1 MTGISVF
8 CMGKEIIMQSKTKKA
23 FRNVLA
29 FLTVLTMM
37 LGMLPT
43 TLLAANKDDSGTAG
57 KSGMHLSKTAHLEDD
72 GTYTINL
79 EAYATGTTTTTTTK
93 EAVPLDIVLVL
104 DQSGSMAYDMGSGYL
119 LDNKVGY
126 SYNDIKNSP
135 QPYYYL
141 DTDGNYYEVK
151 AASNGWSDN
160 RTYSLYYKKSLFK
173 YYYLNSTEVSTT
185 KPNSFKDATDVIW
198 NGQLYSYSKPKSR
211 LTALKAAVSNF
222 VNVVKEKAETDHVNH
237 RIAMVGFASR
247 PGENGNNTEI
257 LSVSGNNSD
266 NVGVEY
272 NSNSAEYENAIQ
284 NAFQDTSTPA
294 GNTMLNDAINALDAK
309 GATRADLGMTMAKSI
324 LDKNEFKTDSKRKQL
339 VIMFTDGSPT
349 DSNGFEDTVANATI
363 SVSKNLKTQGTTVY
377 TIGIFEGADPASTS
391 TKANKYMNYVSTN
404 YPLAENLNE
413 HKEGSNKG
421 YYLAASSADGLNEIF
436 ESISNTITTPSTTVA
451 LNENAVMKDI
461 LSDDFTLPEG
471 YNAKDK
477 ISIST
482 VFGSTADGND
492 IKWGTEKKSADI
504 KATTSDNTINVTGF
518 NYSQKYIAPEHDGE
532 KLVVTIKGVI
542 PKDSAATGEKV
553 YTNNEASGIYAK
565 GATEPAAEFPRP
577 QVVLTNK
584 AYVLDYAKPVTL
596 SPSDWKM
603 SSDNIAITGSIG
615 EKDAGYAPESGYGS
629 LKNLVYSPKTTNWDG
644 YDKFYAFGK
653 TTDDNTEKINGNKN
667 LWSRVSVLPANN
679 VYYEDDFE
687 TNEATETVGIEYTG
701 KWSTV
706 SSDTESANTESAN
719 TEIHG
724 GWKNAAL
731 ADDTKYSDGS
741 AHMADADD
749 KGETGKAATATFT
762 FSGTGV
768 DIYSHTN
775 VSSGRVSAIL
785 KSVNADGEKT
795 VVKALI
801 MDNKS
806 VGDYYQI
813 PTLSFGPLEYGKY
826 EVKLVVAAAGRKE
839 TTERRST
846 YYLDGIRV
854 YHPIKDKETDTVV
867 EDAYGMDMLNA
878 TFKEVRDILL
888 DTGTAEGNLA
898 KEAVVFLDRTTVDKN
913 TTSNRV
919 AEFRDYGPKNEV
931 YLAAGQKIA
940 FEVTNS
946 NVGYYVGLKAPKGN
960 TKVRVTNNTDATSL
974 IPINHSTDLYYK
986 ITPVTAGE
994 YKGCILI
1001 ENKGNNLLS
1010 ITKIYYNSTEGG
1022 IEGISD
1028 TVNTQSAASSTE
1040 TVNEVTTPAEAADAF
1055 DDGSQFT
1062 DASDGDMPEAENTD
1076 LFAAEAEEVPEAEE
1090 SVSVLE
1096 NPLVLKLVEYA
1107 NVFDTLSEVPYEDK
1121 TVEGT
1126 PDSGQDENTEVTE
1139 PDDGNVDITN
1149 PEPNEDQKPIDK
1161 IHSWLNKL
1169 FQGFNGWL

>member
-1 MTGISVF
+1 
-8 CMGKEIIMQSKTKKA
+8 MQSKTKKA

-43 TLLAANKDDSGTAG
+43 TLLAANTDDSVTAG
-57 KSGMHLSKTAHLEDD
+57 ESGMHLSKTAHLEDD

-79 EAYATGTTTTTTTK
+79 EAYATGKTTTTITK

-104 DQSGSMAYDMGSGYL
+104 DQSGSMSDDMGYTYTLEDKTS
-119 LDNKVGY
+119 Y
-126 SYNDIKNSP
+126 SYDDINSSAR
-135 QPYYYL
+135 YYL
-141 DTDGNYYEVK
+141 DTDGNYYKVQSEK
-151 AASNGWSDN
+151 NGIASW
-160 RTYSLYYKKSLFK
+160 RKYYLFYKKDGTS
-173 YYYLNSTEVSTT
+173 YYLNDDEVTT
-185 KPNSFKDATDVIW
+185 NKWECNYTGSGDTIW
-198 NGQLYSYSKPKSR
+198 ASQLYSRTITTKLS
-211 LTALKAAVSNF
+211 ALKDAVSNF
-222 VNVVKEKAETDHVNH
+222 VGVVKEKATTDKVNH
-237 RIAMVGFASR
+237 RIAMVGFASES
-247 PGENGNNTEI
+247 GYGDNTEI
-257 LSVSGNNSD
+257 LSVDGSNSGS
-266 NVGVEY
+266 VGVSY
-272 NSNSAEYENAIQ
+272 NSNEYADAKQ
-284 NAFQDTSTPA
+284 NAFQDTSTDA
-294 GNTMLNDAINALDAK
+294 GNTMLNNAINALDAN
-309 GATRADLGMTMAKSI
+309 GATRADLGMTMAKDI
-324 LDKNEFKTDSKRKQL
+324 LDANSLGDDSRRKQL
-339 VIMFTDGSPT
+339 VIMFTDGKPT
-349 DSNGFEDTVANATI
+349 SWDTFDENIANDAIGT
-363 SVSKNLKTQGTTVY
+363 SKGLKDQGTTVY
-377 TIGIFEGADPASTS
+377 TIGVFNGADPSSTS
-391 TKANKYMNYVSTN
+391 DVNKYMNYVSTN
-404 YPLAENLNE
+404 YPSAENLKTSGKGGN
-413 HKEGSNKG
+413 NG
-421 YYLAASSADGLNEIF
+421 YYLAATSADGLNKIF
-436 ESISNTITTPSTTVA
+436 TSISNTITTPSTTVA

-471 YNAKDK
+471 YNAGDK
-477 ISIST
+477 ITVSTVPGSTEDGNSIS
-482 VFGSTADGND
+482 
-492 IKWGTEKKSADI
+492 WGTESKSKDI
-504 KATTSDNTINVTGF
+504 KATIDDNTINVTGF
-518 NYSQKYIAPEHDGE
+518 DYSNEYIAPGHNGE

-553 YTNNEASGIYAK
+553 YTNNEASGIYAE
-565 GATEPAAEFPRP
+565 GAPEPAAKFPRP

-603 SSDNIAITGSIG
+603 SSDNMAITGSIG
-615 EKDAGYAPESGYGS
+615 EKGAGYAPEYGLLDNTS
-629 LKNLVYSPKTTNWDG
+629 LVYSPKTTNWDG

-653 TTDDNTEKINGNKN
+653 TTNNDIIKTNGNNDN

-775 VSSGRVSAIL
+775 VSAGRVSAIL

-826 EVKLVVAAAGRKE
+826 EVKLVVAAAGRKD
-839 TTERRST
+839 TTARRST

-854 YHPIKDKETDTVV
+854 YNPIKDKETDTVV
-867 EDAYGMDMLNA
+867 EDAYGTDMLNA

-888 DTGTAEGNLA
+888 DTGTEEGALA
-898 KEAVVFLDRTTVDKN
+898 NGAVVFLDRTTVDES

-919 AEFRDYGPKNEV
+919 AEFKDYGPKNEV

-940 FEVTNS
+940 FKVTNS
-946 NVGYYVGLKAPKGN
+946 NVGYYVGLKAPEGN
-960 TKVRVTNNTDATSL
+960 TTVSVTNNTDATSL

-1001 ENKGNNLLS
+1001 ENKGDNLLS

-1149 PEPNEDQKPIDK
+1149 PKPNEEQKPVDK
-1161 IHSWLNKL
+1161 IHSWLDKL

>member
-1 MTGISVF
+1 
-8 CMGKEIIMQSKTKKA
+8 MQSKTKKA

-43 TLLAANKDDSGTAG
+43 TLLAANTDDSVTAG
-57 KSGMHLSKTAHLEDD
+57 ESGMHLSKTAHLEDD

-79 EAYATGTTTTTTTK
+79 EAYATGKTTTTITK

-104 DQSGSMAYDMGSGYL
+104 DQSGSMSHDMGYTYTLEDKTS
-119 LDNKVGY
+119 Y
-126 SYNDIKNSP
+126 SYDDINSSAR
-135 QPYYYL
+135 YYL
-141 DTDGNYYEVK
+141 DTDGNYYKVQSK
-151 AASNGWSDN
+151 KNGIVPW
-160 RTYSLYYKKSLFK
+160 RKYYLFYKKDGTS
-173 YYYLNSTEVSTT
+173 YYLNGDEVTT
-185 KPNSFKDATDVIW
+185 NKRECNYTGSGDTIW
-198 NGQLYSYSKPKSR
+198 ASQLYSRTITTKLS
-211 LTALKAAVSNF
+211 ALKDAVSNF
-222 VNVVKEKAETDHVNH
+222 VGVVKEKATTDKVNH
-237 RIAMVGFASR
+237 RIAMVGFASES
-247 PGENGNNTEI
+247 GYGDNTEI
-257 LSVSGNNSD
+257 LSVDGSNSGS
-266 NVGVEY
+266 VGVSY
-272 NSNSAEYENAIQ
+272 NSNEYADAKQ
-284 NAFQDTSTPA
+284 NAFQDTSTDA
-294 GNTMLNDAINALDAK
+294 GNTMLNNAINALDAN
-309 GATRADLGMTMAKSI
+309 GATRADLGMTMAKDI
-324 LDKNEFKTDSKRKQL
+324 LDANSLGDDSRRKQL
-339 VIMFTDGSPT
+339 VIMFTDGKPT
-349 DSNGFEDTVANATI
+349 SWDTFDENIANDAIGT
-363 SVSKNLKTQGTTVY
+363 SKGLKDQGTTVY
-377 TIGIFEGADPASTS
+377 TIGVFNGADPSSTS
-391 TKANKYMNYVSTN
+391 DVNKYMNYVSTN
-404 YPLAENLNE
+404 YPSAENLKTSGKGGN
-413 HKEGSNKG
+413 NG
-421 YYLAASSADGLNEIF
+421 YYLAATSADGLNKIF
-436 ESISNTITTPSTTVA
+436 TSISNTITTPSTTVA

-471 YNAKDK
+471 YNAGDK
-477 ISIST
+477 ITVST
-482 VFGSTADGND
+482 VPGSTEDGNS
-492 IKWGTEKKSADI
+492 IGWGTESKSKDI
-504 KATTSDNTINVTGF
+504 KATIDDNTINVTGF
-518 NYSQKYIAPEHDGE
+518 DYSNEYIAPGHNGE

-553 YTNNEASGIYAK
+553 YTNNEASGIYAE
-565 GATEPAAEFPRP
+565 GAPEPAAKFPRP

-603 SSDNIAITGSIG
+603 SSDNMAITGSIG
-615 EKDAGYAPESGYGS
+615 EKGAGYAPEYGLLDNTS
-629 LKNLVYSPKTTNWDG
+629 LVYSPKTTNWDG

-653 TTDDNTEKINGNKN
+653 TTNNDIIKTNGNNDN

-724 GWKNAAL
+724 GGKNAAL

-775 VSSGRVSAIL
+775 VSAGRVSAIL

-826 EVKLVVAAAGRKE
+826 EVKLVVAAAGRKD
-839 TTERRST
+839 TTARRST

-854 YHPIKDKETDTVV
+854 YNPIKDKETDTVV
-867 EDAYGMDMLNA
+867 EDAYGTDMLNA

-888 DTGTAEGNLA
+888 DTGTEEGALA
-898 KEAVVFLDRTTVDKN
+898 NGAVVFLDRTTVDES

-919 AEFRDYGPKNEV
+919 AEFKDYGPKNEV

-940 FEVTNS
+940 FKVTNS
-946 NVGYYVGLKAPKGN
+946 NVGYYVGLKAPEGN
-960 TKVRVTNNTDATSL
+960 TTVSVTNNTDATSL

-1001 ENKGNNLLS
+1001 ENKGDNLLS

-1149 PEPNEDQKPIDK
+1149 PKPNEEQKPVDK
-1161 IHSWLNKL
+1161 IHSWLDKL

>member
-1 MTGISVF
+1 
-8 CMGKEIIMQSKTKKA
+8 MQSKTKKA

-43 TLLAANKDDSGTAG
+43 TLLAANTDDSGTAG
-57 KSGMHLSKTAHLEDD
+57 ESGMHLSKTARLEDD

-79 EAYATGTTTTTTTK
+79 EAYATGKTTTTITK

-104 DQSGSMAYDMGSGYL
+104 DQSGSMSDDMGYTYTLEDKTS
-119 LDNKVGY
+119 Y
-126 SYNDIKNSP
+126 SYDDINSSAR
-135 QPYYYL
+135 YYL
-141 DTDGNYYEVK
+141 DTDGNYYKVQREK
-151 AASNGWSDN
+151 NGIGSW
-160 RTYSLYYKKSLFK
+160 RKYYLFYKKDGTS
-173 YYYLNSTEVSTT
+173 YYLNGDEVTT
-185 KPNSFKDATDVIW
+185 NKRECNYTGSGDTIW
-198 NGQLYSYSKPKSR
+198 ASQLYSRTITTK
-211 LTALKAAVSNF
+211 LDALKDAVSNF
-222 VNVVKEKAETDHVNH
+222 VGVVKEKATTDKVNH
-237 RIAMVGFASR
+237 RIAMVGFAS
-247 PGENGNNTEI
+247 ESDYGNNTEI
-257 LSVSGNNSD
+257 LSVDGSNSGSVGVSYNSD
-266 NVGVEY
+266 KY
-272 NSNSAEYENAIQ
+272 ADAKQ
-284 NAFQDTSTPA
+284 NAFQDTSTDA
-294 GNTMLNDAINALDAK
+294 GNTMLNNAINALDAN
-309 GATRADLGMTMAKSI
+309 GATRADLGMTMAKDI
-324 LDKNEFKTDSKRKQL
+324 LDANSLGDDSKRKQL
-339 VIMFTDGSPT
+339 VIMFTDGKPT
-349 DSNGFEDTVANATI
+349 SWDTFDENIANDAIGT
-363 SVSKNLKTQGTTVY
+363 SKGLKDQGTTVY
-377 TIGIFEGADPASTS
+377 TIGVFNGADPSSTS
-391 TKANKYMNYVSTN
+391 DVNKYMNYVSTN
-404 YPLAENLNE
+404 YPSAEKLDNSGKGGN
-413 HKEGSNKG
+413 NG
-421 YYLAASSADGLNEIF
+421 YYLAATSADGLNKIF
-436 ESISNTITTPSTTVA
+436 TSISNTITTPSTTVA
-451 LNENAVMKDI
+451 LNKNAVMKDI

-471 YNAKDK
+471 YNAGDK
-477 ISIST
+477 ITVSTVPGSTEDGNSIS
-482 VFGSTADGND
+482 
-492 IKWGTEKKSADI
+492 WGTESKSKDI
-504 KATTSDNTINVTGF
+504 KATIDDNTINVTGF
-518 NYSQKYIAPEHDGE
+518 DYSNEYIAPGHNGE

-553 YTNNEASGIYAK
+553 YTNNEASGIYAE
-565 GATEPAAEFPRP
+565 GAPEPAAKFPRP

-603 SSDNIAITGSIG
+603 SSDNMAITGSIG

-629 LKNLVYSPKTTNWDG
+629 LKNLVYSPKKTNWDG

-687 TNEATETVGIEYTG
+687 TNTETRTVGIEYTG
-701 KWSTV
+701 KWTTDT
-706 SSDTESANTESAN
+706 SDAGSANTGSVDK
-719 TEIHG
+719 EIHG
-724 GWKNAAL
+724 GWENTDL
-731 ADDTKYSDGS
+731 SDDTKYSDGS
-741 AHMADADD
+741 AHKADADD

-775 VSSGRVSAIL
+775 VSAGRVSAIL

-826 EVKLVVAAAGRKE
+826 EVKLVVAAAGRKD
-839 TTERRST
+839 TTARRST

-854 YHPIKDKETDTVV
+854 YNPIKDKETDTVV
-867 EDAYGMDMLNA
+867 EDAYGTDMLNA

-888 DTGTAEGNLA
+888 DTGTEEGALA
-898 KEAVVFLDRTTVDKN
+898 NGAVVFLDRTTGDEN

-919 AEFRDYGPKNEV
+919 AEFKDYGPKNEV

-946 NVGYYVGLKAPKGN
+946 NVGYYVGLKAPEGN
-960 TKVRVTNNTDATSL
+960 TTVSVTNNTDATSL

-1001 ENKGNNLLS
+1001 ENKGDNLLS

-1055 DDGSQFT
+1055 DDGFQFT

-1149 PEPNEDQKPIDK
+1149 PEPNEEQKPVDK
-1161 IHSWLNKL
+1161 IHSWLDKL

>member
-1 MTGISVF
+1 
-8 CMGKEIIMQSKTKKA
+8 MQSKTKKA

-43 TLLAANKDDSGTAG
+43 TLLAANTDDSVTAG
-57 KSGMHLSKTAHLEDD
+57 ESGMHLSKTAHLEDD

-79 EAYATGTTTTTTTK
+79 EAYATGKTTTTITK

-104 DQSGSMAYDMGSGYL
+104 DQSGSMSDDMGYTYTLEDKTS
-119 LDNKVGY
+119 Y
-126 SYNDIKNSP
+126 SYDDINSSAR
-135 QPYYYL
+135 YYL
-141 DTDGNYYEVK
+141 DTDGNYYKVQSEK
-151 AASNGWSDN
+151 NGIASW
-160 RTYSLYYKKSLFK
+160 RKYYLFYKKDGTS
-173 YYYLNSTEVSTT
+173 YYLNGDEVTT
-185 KPNSFKDATDVIW
+185 NKRECNYTGSGDTIW
-198 NGQLYSYSKPKSR
+198 ASQLYSRTITTKLS
-211 LTALKAAVSNF
+211 ALKDAVSNF
-222 VNVVKEKAETDHVNH
+222 VGVVKEKATTDKVNH
-237 RIAMVGFASR
+237 RIAMVGFASES
-247 PGENGNNTEI
+247 GYGDNTEI
-257 LSVSGNNSD
+257 LSVDGSNSGS
-266 NVGVEY
+266 VGVSY
-272 NSNSAEYENAIQ
+272 NSNEYADAKQ
-284 NAFQDTSTPA
+284 NAFQDTSTDA
-294 GNTMLNDAINALDAK
+294 GNTMLNNAINALDAN
-309 GATRADLGMTMAKSI
+309 GATRADLGMTMAKDI
-324 LDKNEFKTDSKRKQL
+324 LNANSLGDDSRRKQL
-339 VIMFTDGSPT
+339 VIMFTDGKPT
-349 DSNGFEDTVANATI
+349 SWDTFDENIANDAIGTSNG
-363 SVSKNLKTQGTTVY
+363 LKDQGTTVY
-377 TIGIFEGADPASTS
+377 TIGVFNGADPSSTS
-391 TKANKYMNYVSTN
+391 DVNKYMNYVSTN
-404 YPLAENLNE
+404 YPSAENLKTSGKGGN
-413 HKEGSNKG
+413 NG
-421 YYLAASSADGLNEIF
+421 YYLAATSADGLNKIF
-436 ESISNTITTPSTTVA
+436 TSISNTITTPSTTVA

-471 YNAKDK
+471 YNAGDK
-477 ISIST
+477 ITVST
-482 VFGSTADGND
+482 VPGSTEDGNS
-492 IKWGTEKKSADI
+492 IGWGTESKSKDI
-504 KATTSDNTINVTGF
+504 KATIDDNTINVTGF
-518 NYSQKYIAPEHDGE
+518 DYSNEYIAPGHNGE

-553 YTNNEASGIYAK
+553 YTNNEASGIYAE
-565 GATEPAAEFPRP
+565 GAPEPAAKFPRP

-603 SSDNIAITGSIG
+603 SSDNMAITGSIG
-615 EKDAGYAPESGYGS
+615 EKGAGYAPEYGLLDNTS
-629 LKNLVYSPKTTNWDG
+629 LVYSPKTTNWDG

-653 TTDDNTEKINGNKN
+653 TTNNDIIKTNGNNDN

-775 VSSGRVSAIL
+775 VSAGRVSAIL

-826 EVKLVVAAAGRKE
+826 EVKLVVAAAGRKD
-839 TTERRST
+839 TTARRST

-854 YHPIKDKETDTVV
+854 YNPIKDKETDTVV
-867 EDAYGMDMLNA
+867 EDAYGTDMLNA

-888 DTGTAEGNLA
+888 DTGTEEGALA
-898 KEAVVFLDRTTVDKN
+898 NGAVVFLDRTTVDESI
-913 TTSNRV
+913 TSNRV
-919 AEFRDYGPKNEV
+919 AEFKDYGPKNEV

-940 FEVTNS
+940 FKVTNS
-946 NVGYYVGLKAPKGN
+946 NVGYYVGLKAPEGN
-960 TKVRVTNNTDATSL
+960 TTVSVTNNTDATSL

-1001 ENKGNNLLS
+1001 ENKGDNLLS

-1149 PEPNEDQKPIDK
+1149 PKPNEEQKPVDK
-1161 IHSWLNKL
+1161 IHSWLDKL

>member
-1 MTGISVF
+1 
-8 CMGKEIIMQSKTKKA
+8 MQSKTKKA

-43 TLLAANKDDSGTAG
+43 TLLAANTDDSVTAG
-57 KSGMHLSKTAHLEDD
+57 ESGMHLSKTAHLEDD

-79 EAYATGTTTTTTTK
+79 EAYATGKTTTTITK

-104 DQSGSMAYDMGSGYL
+104 DQSGSMSDDMGYTYTLEDKTS
-119 LDNKVGY
+119 Y
-126 SYNDIKNSP
+126 SYDDINSSAR
-135 QPYYYL
+135 YYL
-141 DTDGNYYEVK
+141 DTDGNYYKVQSEK
-151 AASNGWSDN
+151 NGIASW
-160 RTYSLYYKKSLFK
+160 RKYYLFYKKDGTS
-173 YYYLNSTEVSTT
+173 YYLNGDEVTT
-185 KPNSFKDATDVIW
+185 NKRECNYTGSGDTIW
-198 NGQLYSYSKPKSR
+198 ASQLYSRTITTKLS
-211 LTALKAAVSNF
+211 ALKDAVSNF
-222 VNVVKEKAETDHVNH
+222 VGVVKEKATTDKVNH
-237 RIAMVGFASR
+237 RIAMVGFASES
-247 PGENGNNTEI
+247 GYGDNTEI
-257 LSVSGNNSD
+257 LSVDGSNSGS
-266 NVGVEY
+266 VGVSY
-272 NSNSAEYENAIQ
+272 NSNEYADAKQ
-284 NAFQDTSTPA
+284 NAFQDTSTDA
-294 GNTMLNDAINALDAK
+294 GNTMLNNAINALDAN
-309 GATRADLGMTMAKSI
+309 GATRADLGMTMAKDI
-324 LDKNEFKTDSKRKQL
+324 LDANSLGDDSRRKQL
-339 VIMFTDGSPT
+339 VIMFTDGKPT
-349 DSNGFEDTVANATI
+349 SWDTFDENIANGAIGT
-363 SVSKNLKTQGTTVY
+363 SKSLKDQGTTVY
-377 TIGIFEGADPASTS
+377 TIGVFNGADPSSTS
-391 TKANKYMNYVSTN
+391 DVNKYMNYVSTN
-404 YPLAENLNE
+404 YPSAENLKTSGKGGN
-413 HKEGSNKG
+413 NG
-421 YYLAASSADGLNEIF
+421 YYLAATSADGLNKIF
-436 ESISNTITTPSTTVA
+436 TSISNTITTPSTTVA

-471 YNAKDK
+471 YNAGDK
-477 ISIST
+477 ITVSTVPGSTEDGNSIS
-482 VFGSTADGND
+482 
-492 IKWGTEKKSADI
+492 WGTESKSKDI
-504 KATTSDNTINVTGF
+504 KATIDDNTINVTGF
-518 NYSQKYIAPEHDGE
+518 DYSNEYIAPGHNGE

-553 YTNNEASGIYAK
+553 YTNNEASGIYAE
-565 GATEPAAEFPRP
+565 GAPEPAAKFPRP

-603 SSDNIAITGSIG
+603 SSDNMAITGSIG
-615 EKDAGYAPESGYGS
+615 EKGAGYAPEYGLLDNTS
-629 LKNLVYSPKTTNWDG
+629 LVYSPKTTNWDG

-653 TTDDNTEKINGNKN
+653 TTNNDIIKTNGNNDN

-775 VSSGRVSAIL
+775 VSAGRVSAIL

-826 EVKLVVAAAGRKE
+826 EVKLVVAAAGRKD
-839 TTERRST
+839 TTARRST

-854 YHPIKDKETDTVV
+854 YNPIKDKETDTVV
-867 EDAYGMDMLNA
+867 EDAYGTDMLNA

-888 DTGTAEGNLA
+888 DTGTEEGALA
-898 KEAVVFLDRTTVDKN
+898 NGAVVFLDRTTVDES

-919 AEFRDYGPKNEV
+919 AEFKDYGPKNEV

-940 FEVTNS
+940 FKVTNS
-946 NVGYYVGLKAPKGN
+946 NVGYYVGLKAPEGN
-960 TKVRVTNNTDATSL
+960 TTVSVTNNTDATSL

-1001 ENKGNNLLS
+1001 ENKGDNLLS

-1149 PEPNEDQKPIDK
+1149 PKPNEEQKPVDK
-1161 IHSWLNKL
+1161 IHSWLDKL

>member
-1 MTGISVF
+1 
-8 CMGKEIIMQSKTKKA
+8 MQSKTKKA

-43 TLLAANKDDSGTAG
+43 TLLAANTDDSGTAG
-57 KSGMHLSKTAHLEDD
+57 ESGMHLSKTARLEDD

-79 EAYATGTTTTTTTK
+79 EAYATGKTTTTTTE

-104 DQSGSMAYDMGSGYL
+104 DQSGSMANDMGSGSYT

-126 SYNDIKNSP
+126 SYNDIKNSS
-135 QPYYYL
+135 QHYYYL

-151 AASNGWSDN
+151 AASNGRSNN
-160 RTYSLYYKKSLFK
+160 RTYSLYYEKNWLN
-173 YYYLNSTEVSTT
+173 YYYLNGTEVS
-185 KPNSFKDATDVIW
+185 KKRPNNFKDATAVIW

-211 LTALKAAVSNF
+211 LAALKAAVSNF
-222 VNVVKEKAETDHVNH
+222 VDVVKEKAKTDKVNH
-237 RIAMVGFASR
+237 RIAMVGFASKS
-247 PGENGNNTEI
+247 GDGNNTEI
-257 LSVSGNNSD
+257 LSVSGNNSG
-266 NVGVEY
+266 NVGVKY
-272 NSNSAEYENAIQ
+272 NSTGDADAIQ
-284 NAFQDTSTPA
+284 NAFQDTSTNT
-294 GNTMLNDAINALDAK
+294 GNTMLNNAINALDAE
-309 GATRADLGMTMAKSI
+309 GATRADLGMTMAESI
-324 LDKNEFKTDSKRKQL
+324 LDKNALKTDSKRKQL

-349 DSNGFEDTVANATI
+349 NSNGFEDDVANATI
-363 SVSKNLKTQGTTVY
+363 SASKNLKTQGTTVY
-377 TIGIFEGADPASTS
+377 TIGIFEGADPTSTS
-391 TKANKYMNYVSTN
+391 TKENQYMNYVSTN
-404 YPLAENLNE
+404 YPLAESLDNP
-413 HKEGSNKG
+413 KEGSNKG
-421 YYLAASSADGLNEIF
+421 YYLAASSADDLNKIF
-436 ESISNTITTPSTTVA
+436 TSISSTITTPSTTVT
-451 LNENAVMKDI
+451 LDSEAVMKDI

-471 YNAKDK
+471 YNAEDK

-482 VFGSTADGND
+482 VPGSTTDGNS
-492 IKWGTEKKSADI
+492 IKWGTENESADI
-504 KATTSDNTINVTGF
+504 KTTTKDNTIDVTGF
-518 NYSQKYIAPEHDGE
+518 NYSQEYIAPGHDGE

-553 YTNNEASGIYAK
+553 YTNKEASGIYAG
-565 GATEPAAEFPRP
+565 GAPEPAAKFPRP

-603 SSDNIAITGSIG
+603 SSDNMAITGSIG

-629 LKNLVYSPKTTNWDG
+629 LKNLVYSPKKTNWDG

-653 TTDDNTEKINGNKN
+653 TTDNDIKEINGNDN

-687 TNEATETVGIEYTG
+687 TNNEAGTVGIEYTG
-701 KWSTV
+701 NWTT
-706 SSDTESANTESAN
+706 DTLNFLGSANTESVN
-719 TEIHG
+719 TDIHG
-724 GWKNAAL
+724 GWTNTDL
-731 ADDTKYSDGS
+731 SNDTKYSDGS
-741 AHMADADD
+741 AHMADADN
-749 KGETGKAATATFT
+749 KGDTGKAATATFT

-768 DIYSHTN
+768 DIYSRTN
-775 VSSGRVSAIL
+775 GTVGKVSAIL
-785 KSVNADGEKT
+785 SSITTDGKK
-795 VVKALI
+795 VVKKAVS

-806 VGDYYQI
+806 ASGDYYQI
-813 PTLSFGPLEYGKY
+813 PTLSFGPLDYGKY
-826 EVKLVVAAAGRKE
+826 EVKLVVVAAGKKG
-839 TTERRST
+839 TEDRRGT

-854 YHPIKDKETDTVV
+854 YNPIQNKETDAVV
-867 EDAYGMDMLNA
+867 SEAYGTDMLNA

-888 DTGTAEGNLA
+888 DTGTTTGELA
-898 KEAVVFLDRTTVDKN
+898 NGAIVFLDRTTDDNSK
-913 TTSNRV
+913 TSNKV

-931 YLAAGQKIA
+931 YLAKGQKIA
-940 FEVTNS
+940 FKVIDS
-946 NVGYYVGLKAPKGN
+946 KASYYVGLKAPEGK
-960 TKVRVTNNTDATSL
+960 TTVRLTNDKNASSTE
-974 IPINHSTDLYYK
+974 IGHSTDLYYK
-986 ITPVTAGE
+986 ITPVSEGE
-994 YKGCILI
+994 YAGCIVI
-1001 ENKGNNLLS
+1001 ENTGDNLLA
-1010 ITKIYYNSTEGG
+1010 ITKIYYNNKLGG

-1028 TVNTQSAASSTE
+1028 TESAQ
-1040 TVNEVTTPAEAADAF
+1040 TVTYSATSADAF

-1062 DASDGDMPEAENTD
+1062 DASDGDMPEADNTD

-1161 IHSWLNKL
+1161 IHSWLDKL
-1169 FQGFNGWL
+1169 FRGFNGWL

>member
-1 MTGISVF
+1 
-8 CMGKEIIMQSKTKKA
+8 MQSKTKKA

-43 TLLAANKDDSGTAG
+43 TLLAANTDYSGTAG
-57 KSGMHLSKTAHLEDD
+57 ESGMHLSKTAHLEDD

-79 EAYATGTTTTTTTK
+79 EAYATGKTTTTTTK

-104 DQSGSMAYDMGSGYL
+104 DQSGSMADDMGSGSYT
-119 LDNKVGY
+119 LDNKGGY
-126 SYNDIKNSP
+126 SYNDIKNSS
-135 QPYYYL
+135 QHYYYL
-141 DTDGNYYEVK
+141 DTDGNYYEVEADFK
-151 AASNGWSDN
+151 WSWPN
-160 RTYSLYYKKSLFK
+160 KKYYLFYEK
-173 YYYLNSTEVSTT
+173 NNEIYYLNGTEVSENRPTD
-185 KPNSFKDATDVIW
+185 FKDTTAVIW
-198 NGQLYSYSKPKSR
+198 NGQLYSKSR
-211 LTALKAAVSNF
+211 LAALKAAVSNF
-222 VNVVKEKAETDHVNH
+222 VTVVKEKAQTDEVNH
-237 RIAMVGFASR
+237 RIAMVGFAS
-247 PGENGNNTEI
+247 ESDYGNNTEI
-257 LSVSGNNSD
+257 LSVSGSNSGTVGVKYNSD
-266 NVGVEY
+266 GY
-272 NSNSAEYENAIQ
+272 ADAKQ
-284 NAFQDTSTPA
+284 NAFQDTSTVA
-294 GNTMLNDAINALDAK
+294 GNTMLNDAINALDAN
-309 GATRADLGMTMAKSI
+309 GATRADLGMTMAKDI
-324 LDKNEFKTDSKRKQL
+324 LAANSFGGDSKRKQL
-339 VIMFTDGSPT
+339 VIMFTDGTPT
-349 DSNGFEDTVANATI
+349 SWDTFDNGIANNAIGT
-363 SVSKNLKTQGTTVY
+363 SKVLKDQGTTVY
-377 TIGIFEGADPASTS
+377 TIGVFNGADPSSTS
-391 TKANKYMNYVSTN
+391 NVNKYMNYVSSN
-404 YPLAENLNE
+404 YPAAESLTKPGNGNYT
-413 HKEGSNKG
+413 NG
-421 YYLAASSADGLNEIF
+421 YYLAASSADDLNKIF
-436 ESISNTITTPSTTVA
+436 TSISNTITTPSTTVT
-451 LNENAVMKDI
+451 LDSNAVMKDI

-471 YNAKDK
+471 YNAGDK
-477 ISIST
+477 ITVSTVPGSTEDGNSIS
-482 VFGSTADGND
+482 
-492 IKWGTEKKSADI
+492 WGTESESTGI
-504 KATTSDNTINVTGF
+504 NATTKDNTINITGF
-518 NYSQKYIAPEHDGE
+518 NYSNEYIAPKHNGK

-553 YTNNEASGIYAK
+553 YTNNEASGIYAE
-565 GATEPAAEFPRP
+565 GATKPAAKFPRP

-596 SPSDWKM
+596 SSSDWKM
-603 SSDNIAITGSIG
+603 SSDKMAITKSIG
-615 EKDAGYAPESGYGS
+615 EKDAGYTPEYGLLDNTS
-629 LKNLVYSPKTTNWDG
+629 LVYSPKTTNWDG

-653 TTDDNTEKINGNKN
+653 TTDNNTENINGNKN

-687 TNEATETVGIEYTG
+687 ANNETGKVGIEYTG
-701 KWSTV
+701 KWTTDT
-706 SSDTESANTESAN
+706 SDSGSANTESAN
-719 TEIHG
+719 TESVNTEIHG
-724 GWKNAAL
+724 GWTNMDL
-731 ADDTKYSDGS
+731 SDDTEYSDGS

-749 KGETGKAATATFT
+749 KGDTGKAATATFT

-768 DIYSHTN
+768 DIYSRTN
-775 VSSGRVSAIL
+775 DKVGKVSAIL
-785 KSVNADGEKT
+785 SSITTGGKK
-795 VVKALI
+795 VVKAVS

-806 VGDYYQI
+806 ASGDYYQI
-813 PTLSFGPLEYGKY
+813 PTLSFGPLDYGKY
-826 EVKLVVAAAGRKE
+826 EVKLVVVAAGKKG
-839 TTERRST
+839 TEDRRGT

-854 YHPIKDKETDTVV
+854 YNPIKDKETDTVV
-867 EDAYGMDMLNA
+867 KDAYGADMLNA

-898 KEAVVFLDRTTVDKN
+898 NGAVVFLDRTTVDEN

-919 AEFRDYGPKNEV
+919 AEFEDYGPKNEV

-940 FEVTNS
+940 FEVTNL

-960 TKVRVTNNTDATSL
+960 TTVSVTNNDATSL

-1001 ENKGNNLLS
+1001 ENKGDNLLS

-1149 PEPNEDQKPIDK
+1149 PEPNEEQKPVDK
-1161 IHSWLNKL
+1161 IHSWLDKL

>member
-1 MTGISVF
+1 
-8 CMGKEIIMQSKTKKA
+8 MQSKTKKA

-43 TLLAANKDDSGTAG
+43 TLLAANADDSGTAG
-57 KSGMHLSKTAHLEDD
+57 ENGMHLSKTARLEDD

-79 EAYATGTTTTTTTK
+79 EAYATGETTTTTTK

-104 DQSGSMAYDMGSGYL
+104 DQSGSMS
-119 LDNKVGY
+119 DNMNSYTYTLKNNNGY
-126 SYNDIKNSP
+126 SYNDINYIINAS
-135 QPYYYL
+135 YYL
-141 DTDGNYYEVK
+141 DSDGNYYKVQK
-151 AASNGWSDN
+151 GDAGSWHDHQ
-160 RTYSLYYKKSLFK
+160 YYLYYEKNGIR
-173 YYYLNSTEVSTT
+173 YYLNGDKVDKEMPTEY
-185 KPNSFKDATDVIW
+185 KDSGTQIW
-198 NGQLYSYSKPKSR
+198 KGQLYSRTINTEIK
-211 LTALKAAVSNF
+211 LNALKAAVSNF
-222 VNVVKEKAETDHVNH
+222 VDVVKAKAKADKVNH
-237 RIAMVGFASR
+237 RIAMVGFASES
-247 PGENGNNTEI
+247 GDGNNTEI
-257 LSVSGNNSD
+257 LSVSGNNSG

-272 NSNSAEYENAIQ
+272 NSDKYANAIQ

-294 GNTMLNDAINALDAK
+294 GNTMLNNAINALDAE
-309 GATRADLGMTMAKSI
+309 GATRADLGMTMAKDI
-324 LDKNEFKTDSKRKQL
+324 LDKNVLPADSKRKQL

-349 DSNGFEDTVANATI
+349 STNGFEEAVANTTI
-363 SVSKNLKTQGTTVY
+363 SASKNLKTQGTTVY
-377 TIGIFEGADPASTS
+377 TIGIFDGADPTSTS
-391 TKANKYMNYVSTN
+391 TNANKYMNYVSTN
-404 YPLAENLNE
+404 YPLAENLGNPGD
-413 HKEGSNKG
+413 GSNNG
-421 YYLAASSADGLNEIF
+421 YYLAASSADGLNKIF
-436 ESISNTITTPSTTVA
+436 ESISNTITTPSTTVT
-451 LNENAVMKDI
+451 LDSKAVMKDI

-471 YNAKDK
+471 YNEAGDK

-482 VFGSTADGND
+482 VFGSITDGNP
-492 IKWGTEKKSADI
+492 IKWGTESGSLGI
-504 KATTSDNTINVTGF
+504 TATTNDNTIDITGF
-518 NYSQKYIAPEHDGE
+518 DYSKEYIAPKHDGK

-553 YTNNEASGIYAK
+553 YTNNNTSGIYAN
-565 GATEPAAEFPRP
+565 GATEPAVKFPQP

-603 SSDNIAITGSIG
+603 SSNSSITGSFDD
-615 EKDAGYAPESGYGS
+615 KDAGYKPTYGS
-629 LKNLVYSPKTTNWDG
+629 LNDSLVYSPKTTNWDG
-644 YDKFYAFGK
+644 YDKFYVFGK
-653 TTDDNTEKINGNKN
+653 TTDDDIKEINGNDN

-679 VYYEDDFE
+679 VYYEDDFK

-706 SSDTESANTESAN
+706 PLDTESANTESAN

-724 GWKNAAL
+724 GWTNTDL
-731 ADDTKYSDGS
+731 SDDTEYSDGS

-749 KGETGKAATATFT
+749 KGDTGKAATATFT

-768 DIYSHTN
+768 DIYSRTN
-775 VSSGRVSAIL
+775 VSAGRVSAIL
-785 KSVNADGEKT
+785 KSVNDDGEKK

-826 EVKLVVAAAGRKE
+826 EVKLVVAAAGRKD

-854 YHPIKDKETDTVV
+854 YNPIKDKETDTVV
-867 EDAYGMDMLNA
+867 KDAYGTDMLNA

-888 DTGTAEGNLA
+888 DTGTETGDLA
-898 KEAVVFLDRTTVDKN
+898 NEAVVFLDRTTDDTN
-913 TTSNRV
+913 ATSNRV
-919 AEFRDYGPKNEV
+919 ADFRDYGPKNEV
-931 YLAAGQKIA
+931 YLATGQKIA
-940 FEVTNS
+940 FKVTDS
-946 NVGYYVGLKAPKGN
+946 KAGYYVGLKAPEGN
-960 TKVRVTNNTDATSL
+960 TTVSVTNNTDAAGS

-986 ITPVTAGE
+986 ITPVTAGKYE
-994 YKGCILI
+994 GCIVI
-1001 ENKGNNLLS
+1001 ENTGDKLLS
-1010 ITKIYYNSTEGG
+1010 ITKIYYNSTKGG

-1062 DASDGDMPEAENTD
+1062 DASEGDMAEAENTD

-1090 SVSVLE
+1090 AVSVLE

-1121 TVEGT
+1121 TVEET
-1126 PDSGQDENTEVTE
+1126 PDSSQDENTEVTE

-1149 PEPNEDQKPIDK
+1149 PEPNEEQKPVDK

>member
-1 MTGISVF
+1 
-8 CMGKEIIMQSKTKKA
+8 MQSKTKKA

-43 TLLAANKDDSGTAG
+43 TLLAANTDDSGTAG
-57 KSGMHLSKTAHLEDD
+57 ESGMHLSKTARLEDD

-79 EAYATGTTTTTTTK
+79 EAYATGKTTTTITK

-104 DQSGSMAYDMGSGYL
+104 DQSGSMSDDMGYTYTLEDKTS
-119 LDNKVGY
+119 Y
-126 SYNDIKNSP
+126 SYDDINSSAR
-135 QPYYYL
+135 YYL
-141 DTDGNYYEVK
+141 DTDGNYYKVQREK
-151 AASNGWSDN
+151 NGIGSW
-160 RTYSLYYKKSLFK
+160 RKYYLFYKKDGTS
-173 YYYLNSTEVSTT
+173 YYLNGYEVTT
-185 KPNSFKDATDVIW
+185 NKRECNYTGSGDTIW
-198 NGQLYSYSKPKSR
+198 ASQLYSRTITTK
-211 LTALKAAVSNF
+211 LDALKDAVSNF
-222 VNVVKEKAETDHVNH
+222 VGVVKEKATTDKVNH
-237 RIAMVGFASR
+237 RIAMVGFAS
-247 PGENGNNTEI
+247 ESDYGNNTEI
-257 LSVSGNNSD
+257 LSVDGSNSGTVGVKYNSD
-266 NVGVEY
+266 GY
-272 NSNSAEYENAIQ
+272 ADAKQ
-284 NAFQDTSTPA
+284 NAFQDTSTVA
-294 GNTMLNDAINALDAK
+294 GNTMLNDAINALDAN
-309 GATRADLGMTMAKSI
+309 GATRADLGMTMAKDI
-324 LDKNEFKTDSKRKQL
+324 LDANSLGDDSKRKQL
-339 VIMFTDGSPT
+339 VIMFTDGKPT
-349 DSNGFEDTVANATI
+349 SWDTFDENIANDAIGT
-363 SVSKNLKTQGTTVY
+363 SKGLKDQGTTVY
-377 TIGIFEGADPASTS
+377 TIGVFNGADPSSTS
-391 TKANKYMNYVSTN
+391 DVNKYMNYVSSN
-404 YPLAENLNE
+404 YPAAESLTKPGNGNYT
-413 HKEGSNKG
+413 NG
-421 YYLAASSADGLNEIF
+421 YYLAASSADGLNKIF
-436 ESISNTITTPSTTVA
+436 TSISNTITTPSTTVT
-451 LNENAVMKDI
+451 LDSNAVMKDI

-471 YNAKDK
+471 YNAGDK
-477 ISIST
+477 ITVSTVPGSTEDGNSIS
-482 VFGSTADGND
+482 
-492 IKWGTEKKSADI
+492 WETESKSKDI
-504 KATTSDNTINVTGF
+504 KATTEDNTINVTGF
-518 NYSQKYIAPEHDGE
+518 DYSNEYIAPGHNGE

-553 YTNNEASGIYAK
+553 YTNNEASGIYAE
-565 GATEPAAEFPRP
+565 GAPEPAAKFPRP

-603 SSDNIAITGSIG
+603 SSDNMAITGSIG

-629 LKNLVYSPKTTNWDG
+629 LKNLVYSPKKTNWDG

-687 TNEATETVGIEYTG
+687 TNTETRTVGIEYTG
-701 KWSTV
+701 KWTTDT
-706 SSDTESANTESAN
+706 SDAGSANTGSVDK
-719 TEIHG
+719 EIHG
-724 GWKNAAL
+724 GWENTDL
-731 ADDTKYSDGS
+731 SDDTKYSDGS
-741 AHMADADD
+741 AHKADADD

-768 DIYSHTN
+768 DIYSRTN
-775 VSSGRVSAIL
+775 VSAGRVSAIL

-826 EVKLVVAAAGRKE
+826 EVKLVVAAAGRKD
-839 TTERRST
+839 TTARRST

-854 YHPIKDKETDTVV
+854 YNPIKDKETDTVV
-867 EDAYGMDMLNA
+867 KDAYGTNMLNA

-898 KEAVVFLDRTTVDKN
+898 NGAVVFLDRTTVDEN
-913 TTSNRV
+913 ATSNKV
-919 AEFRDYGPKNEV
+919 AKFKDYGPKNEV

-940 FEVTNS
+940 FKVTNPNAS
-946 NVGYYVGLKAPKGN
+946 YYVGLKAPVD
-960 TKVRVTNNTDATSL
+960 TTTVSFTNDTNRSSTE
-974 IPINHSTDLYYK
+974 INHSTDLYYK

-994 YKGCILI
+994 YEGCILI
-1001 ENKGNNLLS
+1001 ENTGNNLLS

>member
-1 MTGISVF
+1 
-8 CMGKEIIMQSKTKKA
+8 MQSKTKKA

-43 TLLAANKDDSGTAG
+43 TLLAANTDDSVTAG
-57 KSGMHLSKTAHLEDD
+57 ESGMHLSKTAHLEDD

-79 EAYATGTTTTTTTK
+79 EAYATGKTTTTITK

-104 DQSGSMAYDMGSGYL
+104 DQSGSMSDDMGYTYTLEDKTS
-119 LDNKVGY
+119 Y
-126 SYNDIKNSP
+126 SYDDINSSAR
-135 QPYYYL
+135 YYL
-141 DTDGNYYEVK
+141 DTDGNYYKVQSEK
-151 AASNGWSDN
+151 NGIASW
-160 RTYSLYYKKSLFK
+160 RKYYLFYKKDGTS
-173 YYYLNSTEVSTT
+173 YYLNGDEVTT
-185 KPNSFKDATDVIW
+185 NKRECNYTGSGDTIW
-198 NGQLYSYSKPKSR
+198 ASQLYSRTITTKLS
-211 LTALKAAVSNF
+211 ALKDAVSNF
-222 VNVVKEKAETDHVNH
+222 VGVVKEKATTDKVNH
-237 RIAMVGFASR
+237 RIAMVGFASES
-247 PGENGNNTEI
+247 GYGDNTEI
-257 LSVSGNNSD
+257 LSVDGSNSGS
-266 NVGVEY
+266 VGVSY
-272 NSNSAEYENAIQ
+272 NSNEYADAKQ
-284 NAFQDTSTPA
+284 NAFQDTSTDA
-294 GNTMLNDAINALDAK
+294 GNTMLNNAINALDAN
-309 GATRADLGMTMAKSI
+309 GATRADLGMTMAKDI
-324 LDKNEFKTDSKRKQL
+324 LDANSLGDDSRRKQL
-339 VIMFTDGSPT
+339 VIMFTDGKPT
-349 DSNGFEDTVANATI
+349 SWDTFDENIANDAIGT
-363 SVSKNLKTQGTTVY
+363 SKGLKDQGTTVY
-377 TIGIFEGADPASTS
+377 TIGVFNGADPSSTS
-391 TKANKYMNYVSTN
+391 DVNKYMNYVSTN
-404 YPLAENLNE
+404 YPSAENLKTSGKGGN
-413 HKEGSNKG
+413 NG
-421 YYLAASSADGLNEIF
+421 YYLAATSADGLNKIF
-436 ESISNTITTPSTTVA
+436 TSISNTITTPSTTVA

-471 YNAKDK
+471 YNAGDK
-477 ISIST
+477 ITVSTVPGSTEDGNSIS
-482 VFGSTADGND
+482 
-492 IKWGTEKKSADI
+492 WGTESKSKDI
-504 KATTSDNTINVTGF
+504 KATIDDNTINVTGF
-518 NYSQKYIAPEHDGE
+518 DYSNEYIAPGHNGE

-553 YTNNEASGIYAK
+553 YTNNEASGIYAE
-565 GATEPAAEFPRP
+565 GAPEPAAKFPRP

-603 SSDNIAITGSIG
+603 SSDNMAITGSIG
-615 EKDAGYAPESGYGS
+615 EKGAGYAPEYGLLDNTS
-629 LKNLVYSPKTTNWDG
+629 LVYSPKTTNWDG

-653 TTDDNTEKINGNKN
+653 TTNNDIIKTNGNNDN

-775 VSSGRVSAIL
+775 VSAGRVSAIL

-826 EVKLVVAAAGRKE
+826 EVKLVVAAAGRKD
-839 TTERRST
+839 TTARRST

-854 YHPIKDKETDTVV
+854 YNPIKDKETDTVV
-867 EDAYGMDMLNA
+867 EDAYGTDMLNA

-888 DTGTAEGNLA
+888 DTGTEEGALA
-898 KEAVVFLDRTTVDKN
+898 NGAVVFLDRTTVDES

-919 AEFRDYGPKNEV
+919 AEFKDYGPKNEV

-940 FEVTNS
+940 FKVTNS
-946 NVGYYVGLKAPKGN
+946 NVGYYVGLKAPEGN
-960 TKVRVTNNTDATSL
+960 TTVSVTNNTDATSL

-1001 ENKGNNLLS
+1001 ENKGDNLLS

-1149 PEPNEDQKPIDK
+1149 PKPNEEQKPVDK
-1161 IHSWLNKL
+1161 IHSWLDKL

>member
-1 MTGISVF
+1 
-8 CMGKEIIMQSKTKKA
+8 MQSKTKKA

-43 TLLAANKDDSGTAG
+43 TLLAANTDDSGTAG
-57 KSGMHLSKTAHLEDD
+57 ESGMHLSKTARLEDD

-79 EAYATGTTTTTTTK
+79 EAYATGKTTTTITK

-104 DQSGSMAYDMGSGYL
+104 DQSRSMSDDMGYTYTLEDKTS
-119 LDNKVGY
+119 Y
-126 SYNDIKNSP
+126 SYDDINSSAR
-135 QPYYYL
+135 YYL
-141 DTDGNYYEVK
+141 DTDGNYYKVQRET
-151 AASNGWSDN
+151 N
-160 RTYSLYYKKSLFK
+160 RIGSWRKYYLFYKKDGTS
-173 YYYLNSTEVSTT
+173 YYLNGDEVTT
-185 KPNSFKDATDVIW
+185 NKRECNYTGSGDTIW
-198 NGQLYSYSKPKSR
+198 ASQLYSRTITTK
-211 LTALKAAVSNF
+211 LDALKDAVSNF
-222 VNVVKEKAETDHVNH
+222 VGVVKEKATTDKVNH
-237 RIAMVGFASR
+237 RIAMVGFAS
-247 PGENGNNTEI
+247 ESDYGNNTEI
-257 LSVSGNNSD
+257 LSVDGSNSGSVGVSYNSD
-266 NVGVEY
+266 KY
-272 NSNSAEYENAIQ
+272 ADAKQ
-284 NAFQDTSTPA
+284 NAFQDTSTDA
-294 GNTMLNDAINALDAK
+294 GNTMLNNAINALDAN
-309 GATRADLGMTMAKSI
+309 GATRADLGMTMAKDI
-324 LDKNEFKTDSKRKQL
+324 LDANSLGDDSKRKQL
-339 VIMFTDGSPT
+339 VIMFTDGKPT
-349 DSNGFEDTVANATI
+349 SWDTFDENIANDAIGT
-363 SVSKNLKTQGTTVY
+363 SKDLKDQGTTVY
-377 TIGIFEGADPASTS
+377 TIGVFNGADPSSTS
-391 TKANKYMNYVSTN
+391 DVNKYMNYVSTN
-404 YPLAENLNE
+404 YPSAEKLDNSGKGGN
-413 HKEGSNKG
+413 NG
-421 YYLAASSADGLNEIF
+421 YYLAATSADGLNKIF
-436 ESISNTITTPSTTVA
+436 TSISNTITTPSTTVA
-451 LNENAVMKDI
+451 LNKNAVMKDI

-471 YNAKDK
+471 YNAGDK
-477 ISIST
+477 ITVSTVPGSTEDGNSIS
-482 VFGSTADGND
+482 
-492 IKWGTEKKSADI
+492 WGTESKSKDI
-504 KATTSDNTINVTGF
+504 KATIDDNTINVTDF
-518 NYSQKYIAPEHDGE
+518 DYSNEYIAPRHNGE

-553 YTNNEASGIYAK
+553 YTNNEASGIYAE
-565 GATEPAAEFPRP
+565 GAPEPAAKFPRP

-596 SPSDWKM
+596 SSSDWKM
-603 SSDNIAITGSIG
+603 SSDKMAITKSIG
-615 EKDAGYAPESGYGS
+615 EKDAGYTPEYGLLDNTS
-629 LKNLVYSPKTTNWDG
+629 LVYSPKTTNWDG

-653 TTDDNTEKINGNKN
+653 TTNNDIIKTNGNNDN

-687 TNEATETVGIEYTG
+687 TNKATETVGIEYTG

-731 ADDTKYSDGS
+731 TDDTKYSDGS

-775 VSSGRVSAIL
+775 VSAGRVSAIL

-826 EVKLVVAAAGRKE
+826 EVKLVVAAAGRKD
-839 TTERRST
+839 TTARRST

-854 YHPIKDKETDTVV
+854 YNPIKDKETDTVV
-867 EDAYGMDMLNA
+867 KDAYGTNMLNA

-898 KEAVVFLDRTTVDKN
+898 NGAVVFLDRTTVDEN
-913 TTSNRV
+913 ATSNKV
-919 AEFRDYGPKNEV
+919 AEFKDYGPKNEV

-940 FEVTNS
+940 FKVTNPNAS
-946 NVGYYVGLKAPKGN
+946 YYVGLKAPVD
-960 TKVRVTNNTDATSL
+960 TTTVSFTNDTNRSSTE
-974 IPINHSTDLYYK
+974 INHSTDLYYK

-994 YKGCILI
+994 YEGCILI
-1001 ENKGNNLLS
+1001 ENTGNNLLS

>member
-1 MTGISVF
+1 
-8 CMGKEIIMQSKTKKA
+8 MQSKTKKA

-43 TLLAANKDDSGTAG
+43 TLLAANTDDSVTAG
-57 KSGMHLSKTAHLEDD
+57 ESGMHLSKTAHLEDD

-79 EAYATGTTTTTTTK
+79 EAYATGKTTTTITK

-104 DQSGSMAYDMGSGYL
+104 DQSGSMSDDMGYTYTLEDKTS
-119 LDNKVGY
+119 Y
-126 SYNDIKNSP
+126 SYDDINSSAR
-135 QPYYYL
+135 YYL
-141 DTDGNYYEVK
+141 DTDGNYYKVQSEK
-151 AASNGWSDN
+151 NGIASW
-160 RTYSLYYKKSLFK
+160 RKYYLFYKKDGTS
-173 YYYLNSTEVSTT
+173 YYLNGNEVTT
-185 KPNSFKDATDVIW
+185 NKRECNYTGSGDTIW
-198 NGQLYSYSKPKSR
+198 ASQLYSRTITTKLS
-211 LTALKAAVSNF
+211 ALKDAVSNF
-222 VNVVKEKAETDHVNH
+222 VGVVKEKATTDKVNH
-237 RIAMVGFASR
+237 RIAMVGFASES
-247 PGENGNNTEI
+247 GYGDNTEI
-257 LSVSGNNSD
+257 LSVDGSNSGS
-266 NVGVEY
+266 VGVSY
-272 NSNSAEYENAIQ
+272 NSNEYADAKQ
-284 NAFQDTSTPA
+284 NAFQDTSTDA
-294 GNTMLNDAINALDAK
+294 GNTMLNNAINALDAN
-309 GATRADLGMTMAKSI
+309 GATRADLGMTMAKDI
-324 LDKNEFKTDSKRKQL
+324 LDANSLGDDSRRKQL
-339 VIMFTDGSPT
+339 VIMFTDGKPT
-349 DSNGFEDTVANATI
+349 SWDTFDENIANDAIDT
-363 SVSKNLKTQGTTVY
+363 SKGLKNQGTTVY
-377 TIGIFEGADPASTS
+377 TIGVFNGADPSSTS
-391 TKANKYMNYVSTN
+391 DVNKYMNYVSTN
-404 YPLAENLNE
+404 YPSAENLKTSGKGGN
-413 HKEGSNKG
+413 NG
-421 YYLAASSADGLNEIF
+421 YYLAATSADGLNKIF
-436 ESISNTITTPSTTVA
+436 TSISNTITTPSTTVA

-471 YNAKDK
+471 YNAGDK
-477 ISIST
+477 ITVST
-482 VFGSTADGND
+482 VPGSTEDGNS
-492 IKWGTEKKSADI
+492 IGWGTESKSKDI
-504 KATTSDNTINVTGF
+504 KATIDDNTINVTGF
-518 NYSQKYIAPEHDGE
+518 DYSNEYIAPGHNGE

-553 YTNNEASGIYAK
+553 YTNNEASGIYAE
-565 GATEPAAEFPRP
+565 GAPEPAAKFPRP

-603 SSDNIAITGSIG
+603 SSDNMAITGSIG
-615 EKDAGYAPESGYGS
+615 EKGAVYAPEYGLLDNTS
-629 LKNLVYSPKTTNWDG
+629 LVYSPKTTNWDG

-653 TTDDNTEKINGNKN
+653 TTNNDIIKTNGNNDN

-775 VSSGRVSAIL
+775 VSAGRVSAIL

-826 EVKLVVAAAGRKE
+826 EVKLVVAAAGRKD
-839 TTERRST
+839 TTARRST

-854 YHPIKDKETDTVV
+854 YNPIKDKETDTVV
-867 EDAYGMDMLNA
+867 EDAYGTDMLNA

-888 DTGTAEGNLA
+888 DTGTEEGALA
-898 KEAVVFLDRTTVDKN
+898 NGAVVFLDRTTVDESI
-913 TTSNRV
+913 TSNKV
-919 AEFRDYGPKNEV
+919 AEFKDYGPKNEV

-940 FEVTNS
+940 FKVTNS
-946 NVGYYVGLKAPKGN
+946 NVGYYVGLKAPEGN
-960 TKVRVTNNTDATSL
+960 TTVSVTNNTDATSL

-1001 ENKGNNLLS
+1001 ENKGDNLLS

-1149 PEPNEDQKPIDK
+1149 PKPNEEQKPVDK
-1161 IHSWLNKL
+1161 IHSWLDKL

>member
-1 MTGISVF
+1 
-8 CMGKEIIMQSKTKKA
+8 MQSKTKKA

-43 TLLAANKDDSGTAG
+43 TLLAANTDDSVTAG
-57 KSGMHLSKTAHLEDD
+57 ESGMHLSKTAHLEDD

-79 EAYATGTTTTTTTK
+79 EAYATGKTTTTITK

-104 DQSGSMAYDMGSGYL
+104 DQSGSMSDDMGYTYTLEDKTS
-119 LDNKVGY
+119 Y
-126 SYNDIKNSP
+126 SYNDINSSAR
-135 QPYYYL
+135 YYL
-141 DTDGNYYEVK
+141 DTDGNYYKVQSEK
-151 AASNGWSDN
+151 NGIASW
-160 RTYSLYYKKSLFK
+160 RKYYLFYKKDGTS
-173 YYYLNSTEVSTT
+173 YYLNGDEVTT
-185 KPNSFKDATDVIW
+185 NKRECNYTGSGDTIW
-198 NGQLYSYSKPKSR
+198 ASQLYSRTITTKLS
-211 LTALKAAVSNF
+211 ALKDAVSNF
-222 VNVVKEKAETDHVNH
+222 VGVVKEKATTDKVNH
-237 RIAMVGFASR
+237 RIAMVGFASES
-247 PGENGNNTEI
+247 GYGDNTEI
-257 LSVSGNNSD
+257 LSVDGSNSGS
-266 NVGVEY
+266 VGVSY
-272 NSNSAEYENAIQ
+272 NSNEYADAKQ
-284 NAFQDTSTPA
+284 NAFQDTSTDA
-294 GNTMLNDAINALDAK
+294 GNTMLNNAINALDAN
-309 GATRADLGMTMAKSI
+309 GATRADLGMTMAKDI
-324 LDKNEFKTDSKRKQL
+324 LDANSLGDDSRRKQL
-339 VIMFTDGSPT
+339 VIMFTDGKPT
-349 DSNGFEDTVANATI
+349 SWDTFDENIANDAIGT
-363 SVSKNLKTQGTTVY
+363 SKGLKDQGTTVY
-377 TIGIFEGADPASTS
+377 TIGVFNGADPSSTS
-391 TKANKYMNYVSTN
+391 DVNKYMNYVSTN
-404 YPLAENLNE
+404 YPSAENLKTSGKGGN
-413 HKEGSNKG
+413 NG
-421 YYLAASSADGLNEIF
+421 YYLAATSADGLNKIF
-436 ESISNTITTPSTTVA
+436 TSISNTITTPSTTVA

-471 YNAKDK
+471 YNAGDK
-477 ISIST
+477 ITVST
-482 VFGSTADGND
+482 VPGSTEDGNS
-492 IKWGTEKKSADI
+492 IGWGTESKSKDI
-504 KATTSDNTINVTGF
+504 KATIDDNTINVTGF
-518 NYSQKYIAPEHDGE
+518 DYSNEYIAPGHNGE

-553 YTNNEASGIYAK
+553 YTNNEASGIYAE
-565 GATEPAAEFPRP
+565 GAPEPAAKFPRP

-603 SSDNIAITGSIG
+603 SSDNMAITGSIG
-615 EKDAGYAPESGYGS
+615 EKGAGYAPEYGLLDNTS
-629 LKNLVYSPKTTNWDG
+629 LVYSPKTTNWDG

-653 TTDDNTEKINGNKN
+653 TTNNDIIKTNGNNDN

-775 VSSGRVSAIL
+775 VSAGRVSAIL

-826 EVKLVVAAAGRKE
+826 EVKLVVAAAGRKD
-839 TTERRST
+839 TTARRST

-854 YHPIKDKETDTVV
+854 YNPIKDKETDTVV
-867 EDAYGMDMLNA
+867 EDAYGTDMLNA

-888 DTGTAEGNLA
+888 DTGTEEGALA
-898 KEAVVFLDRTTVDKN
+898 NGAVVFLDRTTVDESI
-913 TTSNRV
+913 TSNRV
-919 AEFRDYGPKNEV
+919 AEFKDYGPKNEV

-940 FEVTNS
+940 FKVTNS
-946 NVGYYVGLKAPKGN
+946 NVGYYVGLKAPEGN
-960 TKVRVTNNTDATSL
+960 TTVSVTNNTDATSL

-1001 ENKGNNLLS
+1001 ENKGDNLLS

-1149 PEPNEDQKPIDK
+1149 PKPNEEQKPVDK
-1161 IHSWLNKL
+1161 IHSWLDKL

>member
-1 MTGISVF
+1 
-8 CMGKEIIMQSKTKKA
+8 MQSKTKKA

-43 TLLAANKDDSGTAG
+43 TLLAANTDDSGTAG
-57 KSGMHLSKTAHLEDD
+57 ESEMHLSKTARLEDD

-79 EAYATGTTTTTTTK
+79 EAYATGETTTTITK

-104 DQSGSMAYDMGSGYL
+104 DQSGSMKDNMDSYTYTLENKNGYT
-119 LDNKVGY
+119 
-126 SYNDIKNSP
+126 YNYIGI
-135 QPYYYL
+135 YTRYYL
-141 DTDGNYYEVK
+141 DSDGNYYKVQRGT
-151 AASNGWSDN
+151 AAGDN
-160 RTYSLYYKKSLFK
+160 KRDTQYYLYYEKDGIR
-173 YYYLNSTEVSTT
+173 YYLNDDKVDKNMPT
-185 KPNSFKDATDVIW
+185 KYKYPWTPIW
-198 NGQLYSYSKPKSR
+198 NGQLYSRTTNTMEKLS
-211 LTALKAAVSNF
+211 ALKDAVSNF
-222 VNVVKEKAETDHVNH
+222 VGVVKEKATTDKVNH
-237 RIAMVGFASR
+237 RIAMVGFASES
-247 PGENGNNTEI
+247 GYGDNTEI
-257 LSVSGNNSD
+257 LSVDGSNSGS
-266 NVGVEY
+266 VGVSY
-272 NSNSAEYENAIQ
+272 NSNEYADAKQ
-284 NAFQDTSTPA
+284 NAFQDTSTDA
-294 GNTMLNDAINALDAK
+294 GNTMLNNAINALDAN
-309 GATRADLGMTMAKSI
+309 GATRADLGMTMAKDI
-324 LDKNEFKTDSKRKQL
+324 LDANSLGDDSKRKQL
-339 VIMFTDGSPT
+339 VIMFTDGKPT
-349 DSNGFEDTVANATI
+349 SWDTFDKNIANDAIGI
-363 SVSKNLKTQGTTVY
+363 SKGLKDQGTTVY
-377 TIGIFEGADPASTS
+377 TIGVFNGADPSSTS
-391 TKANKYMNYVSTN
+391 DVNKYMNYVSTN
-404 YPLAENLNE
+404 YPSAENLDNSG
-413 HKEGSNKG
+413 KGGNNG
-421 YYLAASSADGLNEIF
+421 YYLAATSADGLNKIF
-436 ESISNTITTPSTTVA
+436 TSISNTITTPSTTVS

-471 YNAKDK
+471 YNAGDK
-477 ISIST
+477 ITVSTVPGSTEDGNSIS
-482 VFGSTADGND
+482 
-492 IKWGTEKKSADI
+492 WGTESESTGI
-504 KATTSDNTINVTGF
+504 NATTKDNTINITGF
-518 NYSQKYIAPEHDGE
+518 NYSNEYIAPEHDGK

-565 GATEPAAEFPRP
+565 GATEPAAKFPRP

-596 SPSDWKM
+596 SPLDWKM
-603 SSDNIAITGSIG
+603 SSDKMAITKSIG
-615 EKDAGYAPESGYGS
+615 EKDAGYTPEYGLLDNTS
-629 LKNLVYSPKTTNWDG
+629 LVYSPKTTNWDG

-653 TTDDNTEKINGNKN
+653 TTNNDIIKTNGNNDN

-719 TEIHG
+719 TETHG
-724 GWKNAAL
+724 GWENAAL

-768 DIYSHTN
+768 DIYSRTN
-775 VSSGRVSAIL
+775 VSAGRVSAIL

-826 EVKLVVAAAGRKE
+826 EVKLVVAAAGRKD
-839 TTERRST
+839 TTARRST

-888 DTGTAEGNLA
+888 NTGTAEGNLA
-898 KEAVVFLDRTTVDKN
+898 NGAVVFLDRTTVDEN

-919 AEFRDYGPKNEV
+919 AEFKDYGPKNEV

-946 NVGYYVGLKAPKGN
+946 NVGYYVGLKAPEGN
-960 TKVRVTNNTDATSL
+960 TTVSVTNNTDETSL

-1001 ENKGNNLLS
+1001 ENKGDNLLS

-1022 IEGISD
+1022 IKGISD

-1040 TVNEVTTPAEAADAF
+1040 TVNEVTTPVEAADAF

-1062 DASDGDMPEAENTD
+1062 DSSDGDMPEAENTD

-1149 PEPNEDQKPIDK
+1149 PEPNEDQKPVDK
-1161 IHSWLNKL
+1161 IHSWLDKL

>member
-1 MTGISVF
+1 
-8 CMGKEIIMQSKTKKA
+8 MQSKTKKA

-43 TLLAANKDDSGTAG
+43 TLLAANTDDSVTAG
-57 KSGMHLSKTAHLEDD
+57 ESGMHLSKTAHLEDD

-79 EAYATGTTTTTTTK
+79 EAYATGKTTTTITK

-104 DQSGSMAYDMGSGYL
+104 DQSGSMSDDMGYTYTLEDKTS
-119 LDNKVGY
+119 Y
-126 SYNDIKNSP
+126 SYDDINSSAR
-135 QPYYYL
+135 YYL
-141 DTDGNYYEVK
+141 DTDGNYYKVQSEK
-151 AASNGWSDN
+151 NGIASW
-160 RTYSLYYKKSLFK
+160 RKYYLFYKKDGTS
-173 YYYLNSTEVSTT
+173 YYLNGGEVTT
-185 KPNSFKDATDVIW
+185 NKRECNYTGSGDTIW
-198 NGQLYSYSKPKSR
+198 ASQLYSRTITTKLS
-211 LTALKAAVSNF
+211 ALKDAVSNF
-222 VNVVKEKAETDHVNH
+222 VGVVKEKATTDKVNH
-237 RIAMVGFASR
+237 RIAMVGFASES
-247 PGENGNNTEI
+247 GYGDNTEI
-257 LSVSGNNSD
+257 LSVDGSNSGS
-266 NVGVEY
+266 VGVSY
-272 NSNSAEYENAIQ
+272 NSNEYAGAKQ
-284 NAFQDTSTPA
+284 NAFQDTSTDA
-294 GNTMLNDAINALDAK
+294 GNTMLNNAINALDAN
-309 GATRADLGMTMAKSI
+309 GATRADLGMTMAKDI
-324 LDKNEFKTDSKRKQL
+324 LYANSLGDDSRRKQL
-339 VIMFTDGSPT
+339 VIMFTDGKPT
-349 DSNGFEDTVANATI
+349 SWDTFDENIANNAIGT
-363 SVSKNLKTQGTTVY
+363 SKGLKDQGTTVY
-377 TIGIFEGADPASTS
+377 TIGVFNGADPSSTS
-391 TKANKYMNYVSTN
+391 DVNKYMNYVSTN
-404 YPLAENLNE
+404 YPSAENLKTSGKGGN
-413 HKEGSNKG
+413 NG
-421 YYLAASSADGLNEIF
+421 YYLAATSADGLNKIF
-436 ESISNTITTPSTTVA
+436 TSISNTITTPSTTVA

-471 YNAKDK
+471 YNAGDK
-477 ISIST
+477 ITVSTVPGSTEDGNSIS
-482 VFGSTADGND
+482 
-492 IKWGTEKKSADI
+492 WGTESKSKDI
-504 KATTSDNTINVTGF
+504 NATIDDNTINVTGF
-518 NYSQKYIAPEHDGE
+518 DYSNEYIAPGHNGE

-553 YTNNEASGIYAK
+553 YTNNEASGIYAE
-565 GATEPAAEFPRP
+565 GAPEPAAKFPRP

-603 SSDNIAITGSIG
+603 SSDNMAITGSIG
-615 EKDAGYAPESGYGS
+615 EKGAGYAPEYGLLDNTS
-629 LKNLVYSPKTTNWDG
+629 LVYSPKTTNWDG

-653 TTDDNTEKINGNKN
+653 TTNNDIIKTNGNNDN

-775 VSSGRVSAIL
+775 VSAGRVSAIL

-826 EVKLVVAAAGRKE
+826 EVKLVVAAAGRKD
-839 TTERRST
+839 TTARRST

-854 YHPIKDKETDTVV
+854 YNPIKDKETDTVV
-867 EDAYGMDMLNA
+867 EDAYGTDMLNA

-888 DTGTAEGNLA
+888 DTGTEEGALA
-898 KEAVVFLDRTTVDKN
+898 NGAVVFLDRTTVDES

-919 AEFRDYGPKNEV
+919 AEFKDYGPKNEV

-940 FEVTNS
+940 FKVTNS
-946 NVGYYVGLKAPKGN
+946 NVGYYVGLKAPEGN
-960 TKVRVTNNTDATSL
+960 TTVSVTNNTDATSL

-1001 ENKGNNLLS
+1001 ENKGDNLLS

-1149 PEPNEDQKPIDK
+1149 PKPNEEQKPVDK
-1161 IHSWLNKL
+1161 IHSWLDKL

>member
-1 MTGISVF
+1 
-8 CMGKEIIMQSKTKKA
+8 MQSKTKKA

-43 TLLAANKDDSGTAG
+43 TLLAANTDDSGTAG
-57 KSGMHLSKTAHLEDD
+57 ESGMHLSKTARLEDD

-79 EAYATGTTTTTTTK
+79 EAYATGKTTTTITK

-104 DQSGSMAYDMGSGYL
+104 DQSGSMSDDMGYTYTLEDKTS
-119 LDNKVGY
+119 Y
-126 SYNDIKNSP
+126 SYDDINSSAR
-135 QPYYYL
+135 YYL
-141 DTDGNYYEVK
+141 DTDGNYYKVQREK
-151 AASNGWSDN
+151 NGIGSW
-160 RTYSLYYKKSLFK
+160 RKYYLFYKKDGTS
-173 YYYLNSTEVSTT
+173 YYLNGNEVTT
-185 KPNSFKDATDVIW
+185 NKRECNYTGSGDTIW
-198 NGQLYSYSKPKSR
+198 ASQLYSRTITTK
-211 LTALKAAVSNF
+211 LDALKDAVSNF
-222 VNVVKEKAETDHVNH
+222 VGVVKEKATTDKVNH
-237 RIAMVGFASR
+237 RIAMVGFAS
-247 PGENGNNTEI
+247 ESDYGNNTEI
-257 LSVSGNNSD
+257 LSVDGSNSGSVGVSYNSD
-266 NVGVEY
+266 KY
-272 NSNSAEYENAIQ
+272 ADAKQ
-284 NAFQDTSTPA
+284 NAFQDTSTDA
-294 GNTMLNDAINALDAK
+294 GNTMLNNAINALDAN
-309 GATRADLGMTMAKSI
+309 GATRADLGMTMAKDI
-324 LDKNEFKTDSKRKQL
+324 LDANSLGDDSKRKQL
-339 VIMFTDGSPT
+339 VIMFTDGKPT
-349 DSNGFEDTVANATI
+349 SWDTFDENIANDAIGT
-363 SVSKNLKTQGTTVY
+363 SKGLKDQGTTVY
-377 TIGIFEGADPASTS
+377 TIGVFNGADPSSTS
-391 TKANKYMNYVSTN
+391 DVNKYMNYVSTN
-404 YPLAENLNE
+404 YPSAEKLDNSGKGGN
-413 HKEGSNKG
+413 NG
-421 YYLAASSADGLNEIF
+421 YYLAATSADGLNKIF
-436 ESISNTITTPSTTVA
+436 TSISNTITTPSTTVA
-451 LNENAVMKDI
+451 LNKNAVMKDI

-471 YNAKDK
+471 YNAGDK
-477 ISIST
+477 ITVSTVPGSTEDGNSIS
-482 VFGSTADGND
+482 
-492 IKWGTEKKSADI
+492 WGTESKSKDI
-504 KATTSDNTINVTGF
+504 KATIDDNTINVTGF
-518 NYSQKYIAPEHDGE
+518 DYSNEYIAPGHNGE

-553 YTNNEASGIYAK
+553 YTNNEASGIYAE
-565 GATEPAAEFPRP
+565 GAPEPAAKFPRP

-603 SSDNIAITGSIG
+603 SSDNMAITGSIG

-629 LKNLVYSPKTTNWDG
+629 LKNLVYSPKKTNWDG

-687 TNEATETVGIEYTG
+687 TNTETRTVGIEYTG
-701 KWSTV
+701 KWTTDT
-706 SSDTESANTESAN
+706 SDAGSANTGSVDK
-719 TEIHG
+719 EIHG
-724 GWKNAAL
+724 GWENTDL
-731 ADDTKYSDGS
+731 SDDTKYSDGS
-741 AHMADADD
+741 AHKADADD

-775 VSSGRVSAIL
+775 VSAGRVSAIL

-826 EVKLVVAAAGRKE
+826 EVKLVVAAAGRKD
-839 TTERRST
+839 TTARRST

-854 YHPIKDKETDTVV
+854 YNPIKDKETDTVV
-867 EDAYGMDMLNA
+867 EDAYGTDMLNA

-888 DTGTAEGNLA
+888 DTGTEEGALA
-898 KEAVVFLDRTTVDKN
+898 NGAVVFLDRTTGDEN

-919 AEFRDYGPKNEV
+919 AEFKDYGPKNEV

-946 NVGYYVGLKAPKGN
+946 NVGYYVGLKAPEGN
-960 TKVRVTNNTDATSL
+960 TTVSVTNNTDATSL

-1001 ENKGNNLLS
+1001 ENKGDNLLS

-1149 PEPNEDQKPIDK
+1149 PEPNEEQKPVDK
-1161 IHSWLNKL
+1161 IHSWLDKL

>member
-1 MTGISVF
+1 
-8 CMGKEIIMQSKTKKA
+8 MQSKTKKA

-43 TLLAANKDDSGTAG
+43 TLLAANTDDSVTAG
-57 KSGMHLSKTAHLEDD
+57 ESGMHLSKTAHLEDD

-79 EAYATGTTTTTTTK
+79 EAYATGKTTTTITK

-104 DQSGSMAYDMGSGYL
+104 DQSGSMSDDMGYTYTLEDKTS
-119 LDNKVGY
+119 Y
-126 SYNDIKNSP
+126 SYDDINSSAR
-135 QPYYYL
+135 YYL
-141 DTDGNYYEVK
+141 DTDGNYYKVQSEK
-151 AASNGWSDN
+151 NGIASW
-160 RTYSLYYKKSLFK
+160 RKYYLFYKKDGTS
-173 YYYLNSTEVSTT
+173 YYLNLNGDEVTT
-185 KPNSFKDATDVIW
+185 NKRECNYTGSGDTIW
-198 NGQLYSYSKPKSR
+198 ASQLYSRTITTKLS
-211 LTALKAAVSNF
+211 ALKDAVSNF
-222 VNVVKEKAETDHVNH
+222 VGVVKEKATTDKVNH
-237 RIAMVGFASR
+237 RIAMVGFASES
-247 PGENGNNTEI
+247 GYGDNTEI
-257 LSVSGNNSD
+257 LSVDGSNSGS
-266 NVGVEY
+266 VGVSY
-272 NSNSAEYENAIQ
+272 NSNEYADAKQ
-284 NAFQDTSTPA
+284 NAFQDTSTDA
-294 GNTMLNDAINALDAK
+294 GNTMLNNAINALDAN
-309 GATRADLGMTMAKSI
+309 GATRADLGMTMAKDI
-324 LDKNEFKTDSKRKQL
+324 LGANSLGDDSRRKQL
-339 VIMFTDGSPT
+339 VIMFTDGKPT
-349 DSNGFEDTVANATI
+349 SWDTFDENIANDAIGT
-363 SVSKNLKTQGTTVY
+363 SKGLKDQGTTVY
-377 TIGIFEGADPASTS
+377 TIGVFNGADPSSTS
-391 TKANKYMNYVSTN
+391 DVNKYMNYVSTN
-404 YPLAENLNE
+404 YPSAENLKTSGKGGN
-413 HKEGSNKG
+413 NG
-421 YYLAASSADGLNEIF
+421 YYLAATSADGLNKIF
-436 ESISNTITTPSTTVA
+436 TSISNTITTPSTTVA

-471 YNAKDK
+471 YNAGDK
-477 ISIST
+477 ITVSTVPGSTEDGNSIS
-482 VFGSTADGND
+482 
-492 IKWGTEKKSADI
+492 WGTESKSKDI
-504 KATTSDNTINVTGF
+504 KATIDDNTINVTGF
-518 NYSQKYIAPEHDGE
+518 DYSNEYIAPRHNGE

-553 YTNNEASGIYAK
+553 YTNNEASGIYAE
-565 GATEPAAEFPRP
+565 GAPEPAAKFPRP

-603 SSDNIAITGSIG
+603 SSDNMAITGSIG
-615 EKDAGYAPESGYGS
+615 EKGAGYAPEYGLLDNTS
-629 LKNLVYSPKTTNWDG
+629 LVYSPKTTNWDG

-653 TTDDNTEKINGNKN
+653 TTNNDIIKTNGNNDN

-775 VSSGRVSAIL
+775 VSAGRVSAIL

-795 VVKALI
+795 VEKALI

-826 EVKLVVAAAGRKE
+826 EVKLVVAAAGRKD
-839 TTERRST
+839 TTARRST

-854 YHPIKDKETDTVV
+854 YNPIKDKETDTVV
-867 EDAYGMDMLNA
+867 EDAYGTDMLNA

-888 DTGTAEGNLA
+888 DTGTEEGALA
-898 KEAVVFLDRTTVDKN
+898 NGAVVFLDRTTVDES

-919 AEFRDYGPKNEV
+919 AEFKDYGPKNEV

-940 FEVTNS
+940 FKVTNS
-946 NVGYYVGLKAPKGN
+946 NVGYYVGLKAPEGN
-960 TKVRVTNNTDATSL
+960 TTVSVTNNTDATSL

-1001 ENKGNNLLS
+1001 ENKGDNLLS

>member
-1 MTGISVF
+1 
-8 CMGKEIIMQSKTKKA
+8 MQSKTKKA

-43 TLLAANKDDSGTAG
+43 TLLAANTDDSVTAG
-57 KSGMHLSKTAHLEDD
+57 ESGMHLSKTAHLEDD

-79 EAYATGTTTTTTTK
+79 EAYATGKTTTTITK

-104 DQSGSMAYDMGSGYL
+104 DQSGSMSDDMGYTYTLEDKTS
-119 LDNKVGY
+119 Y
-126 SYNDIKNSP
+126 SYDDINSSAR
-135 QPYYYL
+135 YYL
-141 DTDGNYYEVK
+141 DTDGNYYKVQSEK
-151 AASNGWSDN
+151 NGIASW
-160 RTYSLYYKKSLFK
+160 RKYYLFYKKDGTS
-173 YYYLNSTEVSTT
+173 YYLNGNEVTT
-185 KPNSFKDATDVIW
+185 NKRECNYTGSGDTIW
-198 NGQLYSYSKPKSR
+198 ASQLYSRTITTKLS
-211 LTALKAAVSNF
+211 ALKDAVSNF
-222 VNVVKEKAETDHVNH
+222 VGVVKEKATTDKVNH
-237 RIAMVGFASR
+237 RIAMVGFASES
-247 PGENGNNTEI
+247 GYGDNTEI
-257 LSVSGNNSD
+257 LSVDGSNSGS
-266 NVGVEY
+266 VGVSY
-272 NSNSAEYENAIQ
+272 NSNEYADAKQ
-284 NAFQDTSTPA
+284 NAFQDTSTDA
-294 GNTMLNDAINALDAK
+294 GNTMLNNAINALDAN
-309 GATRADLGMTMAKSI
+309 GATRADLGMTMAKDI
-324 LDKNEFKTDSKRKQL
+324 LDANSLGDDSRRKQL
-339 VIMFTDGSPT
+339 VIMFTDGKPT
-349 DSNGFEDTVANATI
+349 SWDTFDENIANDAIGT
-363 SVSKNLKTQGTTVY
+363 SKSLKDQGTTVY
-377 TIGIFEGADPASTS
+377 TIGVFNGADPSSTS
-391 TKANKYMNYVSTN
+391 DVNKYMNYVSTN
-404 YPLAENLNE
+404 YPSAENLKTSGKGGN
-413 HKEGSNKG
+413 NG
-421 YYLAASSADGLNEIF
+421 YYLAATSADGLNKIF
-436 ESISNTITTPSTTVA
+436 TSISNTITTPSTTVA

-471 YNAKDK
+471 YNAGDK
-477 ISIST
+477 ITVSTVPGSTEDGNSIS
-482 VFGSTADGND
+482 
-492 IKWGTEKKSADI
+492 WGTESKSKDI
-504 KATTSDNTINVTGF
+504 KATIDDNTINVTGF
-518 NYSQKYIAPEHDGE
+518 DYSNEYIAPGHNGE

-553 YTNNEASGIYAK
+553 YTNNEASGIYAE
-565 GATEPAAEFPRP
+565 GAPEPAAKFPRP

-603 SSDNIAITGSIG
+603 SSDNMAITGSIG
-615 EKDAGYAPESGYGS
+615 EKGAGYAPEYGLLDNTS
-629 LKNLVYSPKTTNWDG
+629 LVYSPKTTNWDG

-653 TTDDNTEKINGNKN
+653 TTNNDIIKTNGNNDN

-775 VSSGRVSAIL
+775 VSAGRVSAIL

-826 EVKLVVAAAGRKE
+826 EVKLVVAAAGRKD
-839 TTERRST
+839 TTARRST

-854 YHPIKDKETDTVV
+854 YNPIKDKETDTVV
-867 EDAYGMDMLNA
+867 EDAYGTDMLNA

-888 DTGTAEGNLA
+888 DTGTEEGALA
-898 KEAVVFLDRTTVDKN
+898 NGAVVFLDRTTVDES

-919 AEFRDYGPKNEV
+919 AEFKDYGPKNEV

-940 FEVTNS
+940 FKVTNS
-946 NVGYYVGLKAPKGN
+946 NVGYYVGLKAPEGN
-960 TKVRVTNNTDATSL
+960 TTVSVTNNTDATSL

-1001 ENKGNNLLS
+1001 ENKGDNLLS

-1149 PEPNEDQKPIDK
+1149 PKPNEEQKPVDK
-1161 IHSWLNKL
+1161 IHSWLDKL

>member
-1 MTGISVF
+1 
-8 CMGKEIIMQSKTKKA
+8 MQSKTKKA

-43 TLLAANKDDSGTAG
+43 TLLAANTDDSGTAG
-57 KSGMHLSKTAHLEDD
+57 ESGMHLSKTARLEDD

-79 EAYATGTTTTTTTK
+79 EAYATGKTTTTITK

-104 DQSGSMAYDMGSGYL
+104 DQSGSMADDMGSGSYT

-126 SYNDIKNSP
+126 SYNDIKNSS
-135 QPYYYL
+135 QHYYYL

-151 AASNGWSDN
+151 AASNRQLSGN
-160 RTYSLYYKKSLFK
+160 KTYSLYYEKSRRK
-173 YYYLNSTEVSTT
+173 YYLNGTEVSENR
-185 KPNSFKDATDVIW
+185 PNNFKDTTAVIW
-198 NGQLYSYSKPKSR
+198 NGQLYSKSR
-211 LTALKAAVSNF
+211 LAALKAAVSNF
-222 VNVVKEKAETDHVNH
+222 VTVVKEKAQTDEVNH
-237 RIAMVGFASR
+237 RIAMVGFAS
-247 PGENGNNTEI
+247 ESDYGNNTEI
-257 LSVSGNNSD
+257 LSVSGSNSGTVGVKYNSD
-266 NVGVEY
+266 GY
-272 NSNSAEYENAIQ
+272 ADAKQ
-284 NAFQDTSTPA
+284 NAFQDTSTVA
-294 GNTMLNDAINALDAK
+294 GNTMLNDAINALDAN
-309 GATRADLGMTMAKSI
+309 GATRADLGMTMAKDI
-324 LDKNEFKTDSKRKQL
+324 LDANSFGGDSKRKQL
-339 VIMFTDGSPT
+339 VIMFTDGTPT
-349 DSNGFEDTVANATI
+349 SWDTFDSGIANNAIGT
-363 SVSKNLKTQGTTVY
+363 SKVLKDQGTTVY
-377 TIGIFEGADPASTS
+377 TIGVFDSANPSSTS
-391 TKANKYMNYVSTN
+391 NVNKYMNYVSSN
-404 YPLAENLNE
+404 YPAAESLTKPGNGNYT
-413 HKEGSNKG
+413 NG
-421 YYLAASSADGLNEIF
+421 YYLAASSADGLNKIF
-436 ESISNTITTPSTTVA
+436 TSISNTITTPSTTVT
-451 LNENAVMKDI
+451 LDSNAVMKDI

-471 YNAKDK
+471 YNAGDK
-477 ISIST
+477 ITVSTVPGSTEDGNSIS
-482 VFGSTADGND
+482 
-492 IKWGTEKKSADI
+492 WGTESKSKDI
-504 KATTSDNTINVTGF
+504 KATTEDNTINVTGF
-518 NYSQKYIAPEHDGE
+518 DYSNEYIAPGHNGE

-553 YTNNEASGIYAK
+553 YTNNEASGIYAE
-565 GATEPAAEFPRP
+565 GAPEPAAKFPRP

-603 SSDNIAITGSIG
+603 SSDNMAITGSIG

-629 LKNLVYSPKTTNWDG
+629 LKNLVYSPKKTNWDG

-687 TNEATETVGIEYTG
+687 TNTETRTVGIEYTG
-701 KWSTV
+701 KWTTDT
-706 SSDTESANTESAN
+706 SDAGSANTGSVDK
-719 TEIHG
+719 EIHG
-724 GWKNAAL
+724 GWENTDL
-731 ADDTKYSDGS
+731 SDDTKYSDGS
-741 AHMADADD
+741 AHKADADD

-768 DIYSHTN
+768 DIYSRTN
-775 VSSGRVSAIL
+775 VSAGRVSAIL
-785 KSVNADGEKT
+785 KSVNADGKKT
-795 VVKALI
+795 VEKALI

-826 EVKLVVAAAGRKE
+826 EVKLVVAAAGRKD
-839 TTERRST
+839 TTARRST

-854 YHPIKDKETDTVV
+854 YNPIKDKETDTVV
-867 EDAYGMDMLNA
+867 KDAYGTNMLNA

-898 KEAVVFLDRTTVDKN
+898 NGAVVFLDRTIVDEN
-913 TTSNRV
+913 ATSNKV
-919 AEFRDYGPKNEV
+919 AEFKDYGPKNEV

-940 FEVTNS
+940 FKVTNPNAS
-946 NVGYYVGLKAPKGN
+946 YYVGLKAPVD
-960 TKVRVTNNTDATSL
+960 TTTVSFTNDTNRSSTE
-974 IPINHSTDLYYK
+974 INHSTDLYYK

-994 YKGCILI
+994 YEGCILI
-1001 ENKGNNLLS
+1001 ENTGNNLLS

>member
-1 MTGISVF
+1 
-8 CMGKEIIMQSKTKKA
+8 MQSKTKKA

-43 TLLAANKDDSGTAG
+43 TLLAANTDDSGTAG
-57 KSGMHLSKTAHLEDD
+57 ESGMHLSKTAHLEDD

-79 EAYATGTTTTTTTK
+79 EAYATGETTTTIKK

-104 DQSGSMAYDMGSGYL
+104 DQSGSMS
-119 LDNKVGY
+119 DNIYTYTLEGKTGY
-126 SYNDIKNSP
+126 SYNDIRNSTKYYLDDGIYYKVNAGK
-135 QPYYYL
+135 QQGYYYL
-141 DTDGNYYEVK
+141 LYYTK
-151 AASNGWSDN
+151 NN
-160 RTYSLYYKKSLFK
+160 RTY
-173 YYYLNSTEVSTT
+173 YLNGDEVITT
-185 KPNSFKDATDVIW
+185 MPRDYTNGTATIW
-198 NGQLYSYSKPKSR
+198 NGQLYSRTATTK
-211 LTALKAAVSNF
+211 LAALKNAVSNF
-222 VNVVKEKAETDHVNH
+222 VSAVKKNAEDDNVNH
-237 RIAMVGFASR
+237 RIAMVGFASG
-247 PGENGNNTEI
+247 PDYSYGNTEI
-257 LSVSGNNSD
+257 LSVSGSNSSVGISYNSD
-266 NVGVEY
+266 EY
-272 NSNSAEYENAIQ
+272 ADAKK
-284 NAFQDTSTPA
+284 NAFQDTSTAA
-294 GNTMLNDAINALDAK
+294 GNDMLNKAINALAAD
-309 GATRADLGMTMAKSI
+309 GATQADLGMEMAKGI
-324 LDKNEFKTDSKRKQL
+324 LDANSLKNDSKRKQL
-339 VIMFTDGSPT
+339 VIMFTDGTPT
-349 DSNGFEDTVANATI
+349 SYRDFEEDVANGAIGT
-363 SVSKNLKTQGTTVY
+363 SKNLKDQGTTVY
-377 TIGIFEGADPASTS
+377 TIGVFNGADPSST
-391 TKANKYMNYVSTN
+391 TDVNKYMNYVSTN
-404 YPLAENLNE
+404 YPDAESLT
-413 HKEGSNKG
+413 KSGEGDYTKG
-421 YYLAASSADGLNEIF
+421 YYLAASSADGLNKIF
-436 ESISNTITTPSTTVA
+436 TSISNTITTPSTTVT
-451 LNENAVMKDI
+451 LDSEAVMKDI

-482 VFGSTADGND
+482 VAGSTADGNSIKWEDESESKD
-492 IKWGTEKKSADI
+492 IKV
-504 KATTSDNTINVTGF
+504 TTKDNTIDVTGF
-518 NYSQKYIAPEHDGE
+518 NYSQEYIAPGHDGK

-565 GATEPAAEFPRP
+565 GATEPAAKFPQP

-603 SSDNIAITGSIG
+603 SPDNMAITGSIG
-615 EKDAGYAPESGYGS
+615 EKDARYAPEYGS

-653 TTDDNTEKINGNKN
+653 TTDGNTEEINGNKN

-724 GWKNAAL
+724 GWENAAL

-768 DIYSHTN
+768 DIYSRTN
-775 VSSGRVSAIL
+775 VSAGRVSAIL

-826 EVKLVVAAAGRKE
+826 EVKLVVAAAGRKD

-854 YHPIKDKETDTVV
+854 YNPIKDKETDTVV
-867 EDAYGMDMLNA
+867 KDAYGTNMLNA

-898 KEAVVFLDRTTVDKN
+898 NGAVVFLDRTTVDEN
-913 TTSNRV
+913 ATSNKV
-919 AEFRDYGPKNEV
+919 AEFKDYGPKNEV

-940 FEVTNS
+940 FKVTNPNAS
-946 NVGYYVGLKAPKGN
+946 YYVGLKAPVDK
-960 TKVRVTNNTDATSL
+960 TTVSFTNDTNRSSTE
-974 IPINHSTDLYYK
+974 INHSTDLYYK

-994 YKGCILI
+994 YEGCILI
-1001 ENKGNNLLS
+1001 ENTGDNLLS

-1022 IEGISD
+1022 IKGISD
-1028 TVNTQSAASSTE
+1028 TVNTQSVASSTE
-1040 TVNEVTTPAEAADAF
+1040 TVNEVTAPAEAADAF

-1062 DASDGDMPEAENTD
+1062 DASEGDMAEAENTD

-1121 TVEGT
+1121 TVEET
-1126 PDSGQDENTEVTE
+1126 PDSSQDENTEVTE

>member
-1 MTGISVF
+1 
-8 CMGKEIIMQSKTKKA
+8 MQSKTKKA

-43 TLLAANKDDSGTAG
+43 TLLAANTDDSGTAG
-57 KSGMHLSKTAHLEDD
+57 ESGMHLSKTARLEDD

-79 EAYATGTTTTTTTK
+79 EAYATGKTTTTITK

-104 DQSGSMAYDMGSGYL
+104 DQSGSMSDDMGYTYTLEDKTS
-119 LDNKVGY
+119 Y
-126 SYNDIKNSP
+126 SYDDINSSAR
-135 QPYYYL
+135 YYL
-141 DTDGNYYEVK
+141 DTDGNYYKVQREK
-151 AASNGWSDN
+151 NGIGF
-160 RTYSLYYKKSLFK
+160 RRKYYLFYKKDGTS
-173 YYYLNSTEVSTT
+173 YYLNSDEVTT
-185 KPNSFKDATDVIW
+185 NKRECNYTGSGDTIW
-198 NGQLYSYSKPKSR
+198 ASQLYSRTITTK
-211 LTALKAAVSNF
+211 LDALKDAVSNF
-222 VNVVKEKAETDHVNH
+222 VGVVKEKATTDKVNH
-237 RIAMVGFASR
+237 RIAMVGFAS
-247 PGENGNNTEI
+247 ESDYGNNTEI
-257 LSVSGNNSD
+257 LSVDGSNSGTVGVKYNSD
-266 NVGVEY
+266 GY
-272 NSNSAEYENAIQ
+272 ADAKQ
-284 NAFQDTSTPA
+284 NAFQDTSTVA
-294 GNTMLNDAINALDAK
+294 GNTMLNDAINALDAN
-309 GATRADLGMTMAKSI
+309 GATRADLGMTMAKDI
-324 LDKNEFKTDSKRKQL
+324 LDANSLGDDSKRKQL
-339 VIMFTDGSPT
+339 VIMFTDGKPT
-349 DSNGFEDTVANATI
+349 SWDTFDENIANDAIGT
-363 SVSKNLKTQGTTVY
+363 SKGLKDQGTTVY
-377 TIGIFEGADPASTS
+377 TIGVFNGADPSSTS
-391 TKANKYMNYVSTN
+391 DVNKYMNYVSSN
-404 YPLAENLNE
+404 YPAAESLTKPGNGNYT
-413 HKEGSNKG
+413 NG
-421 YYLAASSADGLNEIF
+421 YYLAASSADGLNKIF
-436 ESISNTITTPSTTVA
+436 TSISNTITTPSTTVT
-451 LNENAVMKDI
+451 LDSNAVMKDI

-471 YNAKDK
+471 YNAGDK
-477 ISIST
+477 ITVSTVPGSTEDGNSIS
-482 VFGSTADGND
+482 
-492 IKWGTEKKSADI
+492 WETESKSKDI
-504 KATTSDNTINVTGF
+504 KATTEDNTINVTGF
-518 NYSQKYIAPEHDGE
+518 DYSNEYIAPGHNGE

-553 YTNNEASGIYAK
+553 YTNNEASGIYAE
-565 GATEPAAEFPRP
+565 GAPEPAAKFPRP

-603 SSDNIAITGSIG
+603 SSDNMAITGSIG

-629 LKNLVYSPKTTNWDG
+629 LKNLVYSPKKTNWDG

-687 TNEATETVGIEYTG
+687 TNTETRTVGIEYTG
-701 KWSTV
+701 KWTTDT
-706 SSDTESANTESAN
+706 SDAGSANTGSVDK
-719 TEIHG
+719 EIHG
-724 GWKNAAL
+724 GWENTDL
-731 ADDTKYSDGS
+731 SDDTKYSDGS
-741 AHMADADD
+741 AHKADADD

-768 DIYSHTN
+768 DIYSRTN
-775 VSSGRVSAIL
+775 VSAGRVSAIL

-826 EVKLVVAAAGRKE
+826 EVKLVVAAAGRKD
-839 TTERRST
+839 TTARRST

-854 YHPIKDKETDTVV
+854 YNPIKDKETDTVV
-867 EDAYGMDMLNA
+867 KDAYGTNMLNA

-898 KEAVVFLDRTTVDKN
+898 NGAVVFLDRTTVDEN
-913 TTSNRV
+913 ATSNKV
-919 AEFRDYGPKNEV
+919 AKFKDYGPKNEV

-940 FEVTNS
+940 FKVTNPNAS
-946 NVGYYVGLKAPKGN
+946 YYVGLKAPVD
-960 TKVRVTNNTDATSL
+960 TTTVSFTNDTNRSSTE
-974 IPINHSTDLYYK
+974 INHSTDLYYK

-994 YKGCILI
+994 YEGCILI
-1001 ENKGNNLLS
+1001 ENTGNNLLS

>member
-1 MTGISVF
+1 
-8 CMGKEIIMQSKTKKA
+8 MQSKTKKA

-43 TLLAANKDDSGTAG
+43 TLLAANTDDSGTAG
-57 KSGMHLSKTAHLEDD
+57 ESGMHLSKTARLEDD

-79 EAYATGTTTTTTTK
+79 EAYATGKTTTTITK

-104 DQSGSMAYDMGSGYL
+104 DQSGSMSDDMGYTYTLEDKTS
-119 LDNKVGY
+119 Y
-126 SYNDIKNSP
+126 SYDDINSSAR
-135 QPYYYL
+135 YYL
-141 DTDGNYYEVK
+141 DTDGNYYKVQREK
-151 AASNGWSDN
+151 NGIGSW
-160 RTYSLYYKKSLFK
+160 RKYYLFYKKDGTS
-173 YYYLNSTEVSTT
+173 YYLNGDEVTT
-185 KPNSFKDATDVIW
+185 NKRECNYTGSGDTIW
-198 NGQLYSYSKPKSR
+198 ASQLYSRTITTK
-211 LTALKAAVSNF
+211 LDALKDAVSNF
-222 VNVVKEKAETDHVNH
+222 VGVVKEKATTDKVNH
-237 RIAMVGFASR
+237 RIAMVGFAS
-247 PGENGNNTEI
+247 ESDYGNNTEI
-257 LSVSGNNSD
+257 LSVDGSNSGSVGVSYNSD
-266 NVGVEY
+266 KY
-272 NSNSAEYENAIQ
+272 ADAKQ
-284 NAFQDTSTPA
+284 NAFQDTSTDA
-294 GNTMLNDAINALDAK
+294 GNTMLNNAINALDAN
-309 GATRADLGMTMAKSI
+309 GATRADLGMTMAKDI
-324 LDKNEFKTDSKRKQL
+324 LDANSLGDDSKRKQL
-339 VIMFTDGSPT
+339 VIMFTDGKPT
-349 DSNGFEDTVANATI
+349 SWDTFDENIANDAIGT
-363 SVSKNLKTQGTTVY
+363 SKGLKDQGTTVY
-377 TIGIFEGADPASTS
+377 TIGVFNGADPSSTS
-391 TKANKYMNYVSTN
+391 DVNKYMNYVSTN
-404 YPLAENLNE
+404 YPSAEKLDNSGKGGN
-413 HKEGSNKG
+413 NG
-421 YYLAASSADGLNEIF
+421 YYLAATSADGLNKIF
-436 ESISNTITTPSTTVA
+436 TSISNTITTPSTTVA
-451 LNENAVMKDI
+451 LNKNAVMKDI

-471 YNAKDK
+471 YNAGDK
-477 ISIST
+477 ITVSTVPGSTEDGNSIS
-482 VFGSTADGND
+482 
-492 IKWGTEKKSADI
+492 WGTESKSKDI
-504 KATTSDNTINVTGF
+504 KATIDDNTINVTGF
-518 NYSQKYIAPEHDGE
+518 DYSNEYIAPGHNGE

-553 YTNNEASGIYAK
+553 YTNNEASGIYAE
-565 GATEPAAEFPRP
+565 GAPEPAAKFPRP

-603 SSDNIAITGSIG
+603 SSDNMAITGSIG

-629 LKNLVYSPKTTNWDG
+629 LKNLVYSPKKTNWDG

-687 TNEATETVGIEYTG
+687 TNTETRTVGIEYTG
-701 KWSTV
+701 KWTTDT
-706 SSDTESANTESAN
+706 SDAGSANTGSVDK
-719 TEIHG
+719 EIHG
-724 GWKNAAL
+724 GWENTDL
-731 ADDTKYSDGS
+731 SDDTKYSDGS
-741 AHMADADD
+741 AHKADADD

-775 VSSGRVSAIL
+775 VSAGRVSAIL

-826 EVKLVVAAAGRKE
+826 EVKLVVAAAGRKD
-839 TTERRST
+839 TTARRST

-854 YHPIKDKETDTVV
+854 YNPIKDKETDTVV
-867 EDAYGMDMLNA
+867 EDAYGTDMLNA

-888 DTGTAEGNLA
+888 DTGTEEGALA
-898 KEAVVFLDRTTVDKN
+898 NGAVVFLDRTTGDEN

-919 AEFRDYGPKNEV
+919 AEFKDYGPKNEV

-946 NVGYYVGLKAPKGN
+946 NVGYYVGLKAPEGN
-960 TKVRVTNNTDATSL
+960 TTVSVTNNTDATSL

-1001 ENKGNNLLS
+1001 ENKGDNLLS

-1149 PEPNEDQKPIDK
+1149 PEPNEEQKPVDK
-1161 IHSWLNKL
+1161 IHSWLDKL

>member
-1 MTGISVF
+1 
-8 CMGKEIIMQSKTKKA
+8 MQSKTKKA

-43 TLLAANKDDSGTAG
+43 TLLAANTDDSGTAG
-57 KSGMHLSKTAHLEDD
+57 ESGMHLSKTARLEDD

-79 EAYATGTTTTTTTK
+79 EAYATGKTTTTITK

-104 DQSGSMAYDMGSGYL
+104 DQSGSMKDNMDSYTYTLENKNGYT
-119 LDNKVGY
+119 
-126 SYNDIKNSP
+126 YNYIGI
-135 QPYYYL
+135 YTRYYL
-141 DTDGNYYEVK
+141 DSDGNYYKVK
-151 AASNGWSDN
+151 RGKENG
-160 RTYSLYYKKSLFK
+160 YYLYYEKDGIR
-173 YYYLNSTEVSTT
+173 YYLNDDKVDKNMPT
-185 KPNSFKDATDVIW
+185 KYKYPWTPIW
-198 NGQLYSYSKPKSR
+198 NGQLYSRTTNTMEKLS
-211 LTALKAAVSNF
+211 ALKDAVSNF
-222 VNVVKEKAETDHVNH
+222 VGVVKKKATTDKVNH
-237 RIAMVGFASR
+237 RIAMVGFASES
-247 PGENGNNTEI
+247 GYGDNTEI
-257 LSVSGNNSD
+257 LSVDGSNSGS
-266 NVGVEY
+266 VGVSY
-272 NSNSAEYENAIQ
+272 NSNEYADAKQ
-284 NAFQDTSTPA
+284 NAFQDTSTDA
-294 GNTMLNDAINALDAK
+294 GKTMLNNAINALAAE
-309 GATRADLGMTMAKSI
+309 GATRADLGMKMAKDI
-324 LDKNEFKTDSKRKQL
+324 LDANSFGNDSKRKQL

-349 DSNGFEDTVANATI
+349 SSNKFNNDVANTAIGI
-363 SVSKNLKTQGTTVY
+363 SKSLKENQKTTVY
-377 TIGIFEGADPASTS
+377 TIGIFDGADPTSTS
-391 TKANKYMNYVSTN
+391 TNENKYMNYVSSN
-404 YPLAENLNE
+404 YPSAENLNTSG
-413 HKEGSNKG
+413 KGGNDG
-421 YYLAASSADGLNEIF
+421 YYLAASSADGLNKIF
-436 ESISNTITTPSTTVA
+436 ESISNTITTSGTTVP
-451 LNENAVMKDI
+451 LGKEAVMKDI
-461 LSDDFTLPEG
+461 LSDDFTFPDG
-471 YNAKDK
+471 YNAEDK

-482 VFGSTADGND
+482 VSGSTIDGENITWEDVESPTGVVATKEKEDNIID
-492 IKWGTEKKSADI
+492 I
-504 KATTSDNTINVTGF
+504 TGF
-518 NYSQKYIAPEHDGE
+518 DYSQEFIAPKHDGK
-532 KLVVTIKGVI
+532 KLVVTIEGVI

-565 GATEPAAEFPRP
+565 GATEPAAKFPRP

-596 SPSDWKM
+596 LPSDWKM
-603 SSDNIAITGSIG
+603 SPDNMAITGSIG

-775 VSSGRVSAIL
+775 VSAGRVSAIL

-813 PTLSFGPLEYGKY
+813 PTLSFGSLEYGKY
-826 EVKLVVAAAGRKE
+826 EVKLVVAAAGRKD
-839 TTERRST
+839 TTARRST

-854 YHPIKDKETDTVV
+854 YNPIKDKETDTVV
-867 EDAYGMDMLNA
+867 KDAYGADMLNA

-898 KEAVVFLDRTTVDKN
+898 NGAVVFLDRTTVDEN

-919 AEFRDYGPKNEV
+919 AEFEEYGPKNEV

-940 FEVTNS
+940 FEVTNL

-960 TKVRVTNNTDATSL
+960 TTVSVTNNDATSL

-1001 ENKGNNLLS
+1001 ENKGDNLLS

>member
-1 MTGISVF
+1 
-8 CMGKEIIMQSKTKKA
+8 MQSKTKKA

-43 TLLAANKDDSGTAG
+43 TLLAANTDDSVTAG
-57 KSGMHLSKTAHLEDD
+57 ESGMHLSKTAHLEDD

-79 EAYATGTTTTTTTK
+79 EAYATGKTTTTITK

-104 DQSGSMAYDMGSGYL
+104 DQSGSMSDDMGYTYTLEDKTS
-119 LDNKVGY
+119 Y
-126 SYNDIKNSP
+126 SYDDINSSAR
-135 QPYYYL
+135 YYL
-141 DTDGNYYEVK
+141 DTDGNYYKVQSEK
-151 AASNGWSDN
+151 NGIASW
-160 RTYSLYYKKSLFK
+160 RKYYLFYKKDGTS
-173 YYYLNSTEVSTT
+173 YYLNGNEVTT
-185 KPNSFKDATDVIW
+185 NKRECNYTGSGDTIW
-198 NGQLYSYSKPKSR
+198 ASQLYSRTITTKLS
-211 LTALKAAVSNF
+211 ALKDAVSNF
-222 VNVVKEKAETDHVNH
+222 VGVVKEKATTDKVNH
-237 RIAMVGFASR
+237 RIAMVGFASES
-247 PGENGNNTEI
+247 GYGDNTEI
-257 LSVSGNNSD
+257 LSVDGSNSGS
-266 NVGVEY
+266 VGVSY
-272 NSNSAEYENAIQ
+272 NSNEYADAKQ
-284 NAFQDTSTPA
+284 NAFQDTSTDA
-294 GNTMLNDAINALDAK
+294 GNTMLNNAINALDAN
-309 GATRADLGMTMAKSI
+309 GATRADLGMTMAQDI
-324 LDKNEFKTDSKRKQL
+324 LDANSLGDDSRRKQL
-339 VIMFTDGSPT
+339 VIMFTDGKPT
-349 DSNGFEDTVANATI
+349 SWDTFDENIANDAIGT
-363 SVSKNLKTQGTTVY
+363 SKGLKDQGTTVY
-377 TIGIFEGADPASTS
+377 TIGVFNGADPSSTS
-391 TKANKYMNYVSTN
+391 DVNKYMNYVSTN
-404 YPLAENLNE
+404 YPSAENLKTSGKGGN
-413 HKEGSNKG
+413 NG
-421 YYLAASSADGLNEIF
+421 YYLAATSADGLNKIF
-436 ESISNTITTPSTTVA
+436 TSISNTITTPSTTVA

-471 YNAKDK
+471 YNAGDK
-477 ISIST
+477 ITVSTVPGSTEDGNSIS
-482 VFGSTADGND
+482 
-492 IKWGTEKKSADI
+492 WGTESKSKDI
-504 KATTSDNTINVTGF
+504 KATIDDNTINVTGF
-518 NYSQKYIAPEHDGE
+518 DYSNEYIAPGHNGE

-553 YTNNEASGIYAK
+553 YTNNEASGIYAE
-565 GATEPAAEFPRP
+565 GVPEPAAKFPRP

-603 SSDNIAITGSIG
+603 SSDNMAITGSIG
-615 EKDAGYAPESGYGS
+615 EKGAGYAPEYGLLDNTS
-629 LKNLVYSPKTTNWDG
+629 LVYSPKTTNWDG

-653 TTDDNTEKINGNKN
+653 TTNNDIIKTNGNNDN

-775 VSSGRVSAIL
+775 VSAGRVSAIL

-826 EVKLVVAAAGRKE
+826 EVKLVVAAAGRKD
-839 TTERRST
+839 TTARRST

-854 YHPIKDKETDTVV
+854 YNPIKDKETDTVV
-867 EDAYGMDMLNA
+867 EDAYGTDMLNA

-888 DTGTAEGNLA
+888 DTGTEEGALA
-898 KEAVVFLDRTTVDKN
+898 NGAVVFLDRTTVDESI
-913 TTSNRV
+913 TSNRV
-919 AEFRDYGPKNEV
+919 AEFKDYGPKNEV

-940 FEVTNS
+940 FKVTNS
-946 NVGYYVGLKAPKGN
+946 NVGYYVGLKAPEGN
-960 TKVRVTNNTDATSL
+960 TTVSVTNNTDATSL

-1001 ENKGNNLLS
+1001 ENKGDNLLS

-1149 PEPNEDQKPIDK
+1149 PKPNEEQKPVDK
-1161 IHSWLNKL
+1161 IHSWLDKL

>member
-1 MTGISVF
+1 
-8 CMGKEIIMQSKTKKA
+8 MQSKTKKA

-43 TLLAANKDDSGTAG
+43 TLLAANTDDSVTAG
-57 KSGMHLSKTAHLEDD
+57 ESGMHLSKTAHLEDD

-79 EAYATGTTTTTTTK
+79 EAYATGKTTTTITK

-104 DQSGSMAYDMGSGYL
+104 DQSGSMSDDMGYTYTLEDKTS
-119 LDNKVGY
+119 Y
-126 SYNDIKNSP
+126 SYDDINSSAR
-135 QPYYYL
+135 YYL
-141 DTDGNYYEVK
+141 DTDGNYYKVQSEK
-151 AASNGWSDN
+151 NGIASW
-160 RTYSLYYKKSLFK
+160 RKYYLFYKKDGTS
-173 YYYLNSTEVSTT
+173 YYLNGNKVTT
-185 KPNSFKDATDVIW
+185 NKRECNYTGSGDTIW
-198 NGQLYSYSKPKSR
+198 ASQLYSRTITTKLS
-211 LTALKAAVSNF
+211 ALKDAVSNF
-222 VNVVKEKAETDHVNH
+222 VGVVKEKATTDKVNH
-237 RIAMVGFASR
+237 RIAMVGFASES
-247 PGENGNNTEI
+247 GYGDNTEI
-257 LSVSGNNSD
+257 LSVDGSNSGS
-266 NVGVEY
+266 VGVSY
-272 NSNSAEYENAIQ
+272 NSNEYADAKQ
-284 NAFQDTSTPA
+284 NAFQDTSTDA
-294 GNTMLNDAINALDAK
+294 GNTMLNNAINALDAN
-309 GATRADLGMTMAKSI
+309 GATRADLGMTMAKDI
-324 LDKNEFKTDSKRKQL
+324 LDANSLGDDSRRKQL
-339 VIMFTDGSPT
+339 VIMFTDGKPT
-349 DSNGFEDTVANATI
+349 SWDTFDENIANDAIGT
-363 SVSKNLKTQGTTVY
+363 SKSLKDQGTTVY
-377 TIGIFEGADPASTS
+377 TIGVFNGADPSSTS
-391 TKANKYMNYVSTN
+391 DVNKYMNYVSTN
-404 YPLAENLNE
+404 YPSAENLKTSGKGGN
-413 HKEGSNKG
+413 NG
-421 YYLAASSADGLNEIF
+421 YYLAATSADGLNKIF
-436 ESISNTITTPSTTVA
+436 TSISNTITTPSTTVA

-471 YNAKDK
+471 YNAGDK
-477 ISIST
+477 ITVSTVPGSTEDGNSIS
-482 VFGSTADGND
+482 
-492 IKWGTEKKSADI
+492 WGTESKSKDI
-504 KATTSDNTINVTGF
+504 KATIDDNTINVTGF
-518 NYSQKYIAPEHDGE
+518 DYSNEYIALGHNGE

-553 YTNNEASGIYAK
+553 YTNNEASGIYAE
-565 GATEPAAEFPRP
+565 GAPEPAAKFPRP

-603 SSDNIAITGSIG
+603 SSDNMAITGSIG
-615 EKDAGYAPESGYGS
+615 EKGAGYAPEYGLLDNTS
-629 LKNLVYSPKTTNWDG
+629 LVYSPKTTNWDG

-653 TTDDNTEKINGNKN
+653 TTNNDIIKTNGNNDN

-775 VSSGRVSAIL
+775 VSAGRVSAIL

-826 EVKLVVAAAGRKE
+826 EVKLVVAAAGRKD
-839 TTERRST
+839 TTARRST

-854 YHPIKDKETDTVV
+854 YNPIKDKETDTVV
-867 EDAYGMDMLNA
+867 EDAYGTDMLNA

-888 DTGTAEGNLA
+888 DTGTEEGALA
-898 KEAVVFLDRTTVDKN
+898 NGAVVFLDRTTVDES

-919 AEFRDYGPKNEV
+919 AEFKDYGPKNEV

-940 FEVTNS
+940 FKVTNS
-946 NVGYYVGLKAPKGN
+946 NVGYYVGLKAPEGN
-960 TKVRVTNNTDATSL
+960 TTVSVTNNTDATSL

-1001 ENKGNNLLS
+1001 ENKGDNLLS

-1149 PEPNEDQKPIDK
+1149 PKPNEEQKPVDK
-1161 IHSWLNKL
+1161 IHSWLDKL

>member
-1 MTGISVF
+1 
-8 CMGKEIIMQSKTKKA
+8 MQSKTKKA

-43 TLLAANKDDSGTAG
+43 TLLAANTDDSGTAG
-57 KSGMHLSKTAHLEDD
+57 ESGMHLSKTARLEDD

-79 EAYATGTTTTTTTK
+79 EAYATGKTTTTITK

-104 DQSGSMAYDMGSGYL
+104 DQSGSMADDMGSGSYT

-126 SYNDIKNSP
+126 SYNDIKNSS
-135 QPYYYL
+135 QHYYYL

-151 AASNGWSDN
+151 AASNKQLIGK
-160 RTYSLYYKKSLFK
+160 TYSLYYEKSRRK
-173 YYYLNSTEVSTT
+173 YYLNGTEVSENR
-185 KPNSFKDATDVIW
+185 PNNFKDTTAVIW
-198 NGQLYSYSKPKSR
+198 NGQLYSKSR
-211 LTALKAAVSNF
+211 LAALKAAVSNF
-222 VNVVKEKAETDHVNH
+222 VTVVKEKAQTDEVNH
-237 RIAMVGFASR
+237 RIAMVGFAS
-247 PGENGNNTEI
+247 ESDYGNNTEI
-257 LSVSGNNSD
+257 LSVSGSNSGTVGVKYNSD
-266 NVGVEY
+266 GY
-272 NSNSAEYENAIQ
+272 ADAKQ
-284 NAFQDTSTPA
+284 NAFQDTSSVA
-294 GNTMLNDAINALDAK
+294 GNTMLNDAINALDAN
-309 GATRADLGMTMAKSI
+309 GATRADLGMTMAKDI
-324 LDKNEFKTDSKRKQL
+324 LNANSFGGDSKRKQL
-339 VIMFTDGSPT
+339 VIMFTDGTPT
-349 DSNGFEDTVANATI
+349 SWDTFDSGIANNAIGT
-363 SVSKNLKTQGTTVY
+363 SKVLKDQGTTVY
-377 TIGIFEGADPASTS
+377 TIGVFDSANPSSTS
-391 TKANKYMNYVSTN
+391 NVNKYMNYVSSN
-404 YPLAENLNE
+404 YPAAESLTKPGNGNYT
-413 HKEGSNKG
+413 NG
-421 YYLAASSADGLNEIF
+421 YYLAASSADGLNKIF
-436 ESISNTITTPSTTVA
+436 TSISNTITTPSTTVT
-451 LNENAVMKDI
+451 LDSNAVMKDI

-471 YNAKDK
+471 YNAGDK
-477 ISIST
+477 ITVSTVPGSTEDGNSIS
-482 VFGSTADGND
+482 
-492 IKWGTEKKSADI
+492 WGTESKSKDI
-504 KATTSDNTINVTGF
+504 KATTEDNTINVTGF
-518 NYSQKYIAPEHDGE
+518 DYSNEYIAPGHNGE

-553 YTNNEASGIYAK
+553 YTNNEASGIYAE
-565 GATEPAAEFPRP
+565 GAPEPAAKFPRP

-603 SSDNIAITGSIG
+603 SSDNMAITGSIG

-629 LKNLVYSPKTTNWDG
+629 LKNLVYSPKKTNWDG

-687 TNEATETVGIEYTG
+687 TNTETRTVGIEYTG
-701 KWSTV
+701 KWTTDT
-706 SSDTESANTESAN
+706 SDAGSANTGSVDK
-719 TEIHG
+719 EIHG
-724 GWKNAAL
+724 GWENTDL
-731 ADDTKYSDGS
+731 SDDTKYSDGS
-741 AHMADADD
+741 AHKADADD

-768 DIYSHTN
+768 DIYSRTN
-775 VSSGRVSAIL
+775 VSAGRVSAIL

-826 EVKLVVAAAGRKE
+826 EVKLVVAAAGRKD
-839 TTERRST
+839 TTARRST

-854 YHPIKDKETDTVV
+854 YNPIKDKETDTVV
-867 EDAYGMDMLNA
+867 KDAYGTNMLNA

-898 KEAVVFLDRTTVDKN
+898 NGAVVFLDRTTVDEN
-913 TTSNRV
+913 ATSNKV
-919 AEFRDYGPKNEV
+919 AKFKDYGPKNEV

-940 FEVTNS
+940 FKVTNPNAS
-946 NVGYYVGLKAPKGN
+946 YYVGLKAPVD
-960 TKVRVTNNTDATSL
+960 TTTVSFTNDTNRSSTE
-974 IPINHSTDLYYK
+974 INHSTDLYYK

-994 YKGCILI
+994 YEGCILI
-1001 ENKGNNLLS
+1001 ENTGNNLLS

>member
-1 MTGISVF
+1 
-8 CMGKEIIMQSKTKKA
+8 MQSKTKKA

-43 TLLAANKDDSGTAG
+43 TLLAANTDDSGTAG
-57 KSGMHLSKTAHLEDD
+57 ESGMHLSKTARLEDD

-79 EAYATGTTTTTTTK
+79 EAYATGKTTTTITK

-104 DQSGSMAYDMGSGYL
+104 DQSRSMSDDMGYTYTLEDKTS
-119 LDNKVGY
+119 Y
-126 SYNDIKNSP
+126 SYDDINSSAR
-135 QPYYYL
+135 YYL
-141 DTDGNYYEVK
+141 DTDGNYYKVQRET
-151 AASNGWSDN
+151 N
-160 RTYSLYYKKSLFK
+160 RIGSWRKYYLFYKKDGTS
-173 YYYLNSTEVSTT
+173 YYLNGDEVTT
-185 KPNSFKDATDVIW
+185 NKRECNYTGSGDTIW
-198 NGQLYSYSKPKSR
+198 ASQLYSRTITTK
-211 LTALKAAVSNF
+211 LDALKDAVSNF
-222 VNVVKEKAETDHVNH
+222 VGVVKEKATTDKVNH
-237 RIAMVGFASR
+237 RIAMVGFAS
-247 PGENGNNTEI
+247 ESDYGNNTEI
-257 LSVSGNNSD
+257 LSVDGSNSGSVGVSYNSD
-266 NVGVEY
+266 KY
-272 NSNSAEYENAIQ
+272 ADAKQ
-284 NAFQDTSTPA
+284 NAFQDTSTDA
-294 GNTMLNDAINALDAK
+294 GNTMLNNAINALDAN
-309 GATRADLGMTMAKSI
+309 GATRADLGMTMAKDI
-324 LDKNEFKTDSKRKQL
+324 LDANSLGDDSKRKQL
-339 VIMFTDGSPT
+339 VIMFTDGKPT
-349 DSNGFEDTVANATI
+349 SWDTFDENIANDAIGT
-363 SVSKNLKTQGTTVY
+363 SKDLKDQGTTVY
-377 TIGIFEGADPASTS
+377 TIGVFNGADPSSTS
-391 TKANKYMNYVSTN
+391 DVNKYMNYVSTN
-404 YPLAENLNE
+404 YPSAEKLDNSGKGGN
-413 HKEGSNKG
+413 NG
-421 YYLAASSADGLNEIF
+421 YYLAATSADGLNKIF
-436 ESISNTITTPSTTVA
+436 TSISNTITTPSTTVA
-451 LNENAVMKDI
+451 LNKNAVMKDI

-471 YNAKDK
+471 YNAGDK
-477 ISIST
+477 ITVSTVPGSTEDGNSIS
-482 VFGSTADGND
+482 
-492 IKWGTEKKSADI
+492 WGTESKSKDI
-504 KATTSDNTINVTGF
+504 KATIDDNTINVTDF
-518 NYSQKYIAPEHDGE
+518 DYSNEYIAPRHNGE

-553 YTNNEASGIYAK
+553 YTNNEASGIYAE
-565 GATEPAAEFPRP
+565 GAPEPAAKFPRP

-596 SPSDWKM
+596 SSSDWKM
-603 SSDNIAITGSIG
+603 SSDKMAITKSIG
-615 EKDAGYAPESGYGS
+615 EKDAGYTPEYGLLDNTS
-629 LKNLVYSPKTTNWDG
+629 LVYSPKTTNWDG

-653 TTDDNTEKINGNKN
+653 TTNNDIIKTNGNNDN

-687 TNEATETVGIEYTG
+687 TNKATETVGIEYTG

-731 ADDTKYSDGS
+731 TDDTKYSDGS

-775 VSSGRVSAIL
+775 VSAGRVSAIL

-826 EVKLVVAAAGRKE
+826 EVKLVVAAAGRKD
-839 TTERRST
+839 TTARRST

-854 YHPIKDKETDTVV
+854 YNPIKDKETDTVV
-867 EDAYGMDMLNA
+867 KDAYGTNMLNA

-898 KEAVVFLDRTTVDKN
+898 NGAVVFLDRTTVDEN
-913 TTSNRV
+913 ATSNKV
-919 AEFRDYGPKNEV
+919 AEFKDYGPKNEV
-931 YLAAGQKIA
+931 YLATGQKIA
-940 FEVTNS
+940 FKVTNPNAS
-946 NVGYYVGLKAPKGN
+946 YYVGLKAPVD
-960 TKVRVTNNTDATSL
+960 TTTVSFTNDTNRSSTE
-974 IPINHSTDLYYK
+974 INHSTDLYYK

-994 YKGCILI
+994 YEGCILI
-1001 ENKGNNLLS
+1001 ENTGNNLLS

>member
-1 MTGISVF
+1 
-8 CMGKEIIMQSKTKKA
+8 MQSKTKKA

-43 TLLAANKDDSGTAG
+43 TLLAANTDDSVTAG
-57 KSGMHLSKTAHLEDD
+57 ESGMHLSKTAHLEDD

-79 EAYATGTTTTTTTK
+79 EAYATGKTTTTITK

-104 DQSGSMAYDMGSGYL
+104 DQSGSMSDDMGYTYTLEDKTS
-119 LDNKVGY
+119 Y
-126 SYNDIKNSP
+126 SYDDINSSAR
-135 QPYYYL
+135 YYL
-141 DTDGNYYEVK
+141 DTDGNYYKVQSEK
-151 AASNGWSDN
+151 NGIASW
-160 RTYSLYYKKSLFK
+160 RKYYLFYKKDGTS
-173 YYYLNSTEVSTT
+173 YYLNGDEVTT
-185 KPNSFKDATDVIW
+185 NKRECNYTGSGDTIW
-198 NGQLYSYSKPKSR
+198 ASQLYSRTITTKLS
-211 LTALKAAVSNF
+211 ALKDAVSNF
-222 VNVVKEKAETDHVNH
+222 VGVVKEKATTDKVNH
-237 RIAMVGFASR
+237 RIAMVGFASES
-247 PGENGNNTEI
+247 GYGDNTEI
-257 LSVSGNNSD
+257 LSVDGSNSGS
-266 NVGVEY
+266 VGVSY
-272 NSNSAEYENAIQ
+272 NSNEYADAKQ
-284 NAFQDTSTPA
+284 NAFQDTSTDA
-294 GNTMLNDAINALDAK
+294 GNTMLNNAINALDAN
-309 GATRADLGMTMAKSI
+309 GATRADLGMTMAKDI
-324 LDKNEFKTDSKRKQL
+324 LDANSLGDDSRRKQL
-339 VIMFTDGSPT
+339 VIMFTDGKPT
-349 DSNGFEDTVANATI
+349 SWDTFDENIANDAIGT
-363 SVSKNLKTQGTTVY
+363 SKGLKDQGTTVY
-377 TIGIFEGADPASTS
+377 TIGVFNGADPSSTS
-391 TKANKYMNYVSTN
+391 DVNKYMNYVSTN
-404 YPLAENLNE
+404 YPSAENLKTSGKGGN
-413 HKEGSNKG
+413 NG
-421 YYLAASSADGLNEIF
+421 YYLAATSADGLNKIF
-436 ESISNTITTPSTTVA
+436 TSISNTITTPSTTVA

-471 YNAKDK
+471 YNAGDK
-477 ISIST
+477 ITVSTVPGSTEDGNSIS
-482 VFGSTADGND
+482 
-492 IKWGTEKKSADI
+492 WGTESKSKDI
-504 KATTSDNTINVTGF
+504 KATIDDNTINVTGF
-518 NYSQKYIAPEHDGE
+518 DYSNEYIAPGHNGE

-553 YTNNEASGIYAK
+553 YTNNEASGIYAE
-565 GATEPAAEFPRP
+565 GAPEPAAKFPRP

-603 SSDNIAITGSIG
+603 SSDNMAITGSIG
-615 EKDAGYAPESGYGS
+615 EKGAGYAPEYGLLDNTS
-629 LKNLVYSPKTTNWDG
+629 LVYSPKTTNWDG

-653 TTDDNTEKINGNKN
+653 TTNNDIIKTNGNNDN

-775 VSSGRVSAIL
+775 VSAGRVSAIL

-826 EVKLVVAAAGRKE
+826 EVKLVVAAAGRKD
-839 TTERRST
+839 TTARRST

-854 YHPIKDKETDTVV
+854 YNPIKDKETDTVV
-867 EDAYGMDMLNA
+867 EDAYGTDMLNA

-888 DTGTAEGNLA
+888 DTGTEEGALA
-898 KEAVVFLDRTTVDKN
+898 NGAVVFLDRTTVDES
-913 TTSNRV
+913 TTSNSV
-919 AEFRDYGPKNEV
+919 AKFKDYGPKNEV

-940 FEVTNS
+940 FKVTNS
-946 NVGYYVGLKAPKGN
+946 NVGYYVGLKAPEGN
-960 TKVRVTNNTDATSL
+960 TTVSVTNNTDATSL

-1001 ENKGNNLLS
+1001 ENKGDNLLS

-1149 PEPNEDQKPIDK
+1149 PKPNEEQKPVDK
-1161 IHSWLNKL
+1161 IHSWLDKL

>member
-1 MTGISVF
+1 
-8 CMGKEIIMQSKTKKA
+8 MQSKTKKA

-43 TLLAANKDDSGTAG
+43 TLLAANTDDSVTAG
-57 KSGMHLSKTAHLEDD
+57 ESGMHLSKTAHLEDD

-79 EAYATGTTTTTTTK
+79 EAYATGKTTTTITK

-104 DQSGSMAYDMGSGYL
+104 DQSGSMSDDMGYTYTLEDKTS
-119 LDNKVGY
+119 Y
-126 SYNDIKNSP
+126 SYDDINSSAR
-135 QPYYYL
+135 YYL
-141 DTDGNYYEVK
+141 DTDGNYYKVQSEK
-151 AASNGWSDN
+151 NGIASW
-160 RTYSLYYKKSLFK
+160 RKYYLFYKKDGTS
-173 YYYLNSTEVSTT
+173 YYLNGNEVTT
-185 KPNSFKDATDVIW
+185 NKRECNYTGSGDTIW
-198 NGQLYSYSKPKSR
+198 ASQLYSRTITTKLS
-211 LTALKAAVSNF
+211 ALKDAVSNF
-222 VNVVKEKAETDHVNH
+222 VGVVKEKATTDKVNH
-237 RIAMVGFASR
+237 RIAMVGFASES
-247 PGENGNNTEI
+247 GYGDNTEI
-257 LSVSGNNSD
+257 LSVDGSNSGS
-266 NVGVEY
+266 VGVSY
-272 NSNSAEYENAIQ
+272 NSNEYADAKQ
-284 NAFQDTSTPA
+284 NAFQDTSTDA
-294 GNTMLNDAINALDAK
+294 GNTMLNNAINALDAN
-309 GATRADLGMTMAKSI
+309 GATRADLGMTMAKDI
-324 LDKNEFKTDSKRKQL
+324 LDANSLGDDSRRKQL
-339 VIMFTDGSPT
+339 VIMFTDGKPT
-349 DSNGFEDTVANATI
+349 SWDTFDENIANDAIGT
-363 SVSKNLKTQGTTVY
+363 SKGLKDQGTTVY
-377 TIGIFEGADPASTS
+377 TIGVFNGADPSSTS
-391 TKANKYMNYVSTN
+391 DVNKYMNYVSTN
-404 YPLAENLNE
+404 YPSAENLKTSGKGGN
-413 HKEGSNKG
+413 NG
-421 YYLAASSADGLNEIF
+421 YYLAATSADGLNKIF
-436 ESISNTITTPSTTVA
+436 TSISNTITTPSTTVA

-471 YNAKDK
+471 YNAGDK
-477 ISIST
+477 ITVSTVPGSTEDGNSIS
-482 VFGSTADGND
+482 
-492 IKWGTEKKSADI
+492 WGTESKSKDI
-504 KATTSDNTINVTGF
+504 KATIDDNTINVTGF
-518 NYSQKYIAPEHDGE
+518 DYSNEYIAPGHNGE
-532 KLVVTIKGVI
+532 KLVVTIKRVI

-553 YTNNEASGIYAK
+553 YTNNEASGIYAE
-565 GATEPAAEFPRP
+565 GAPEPAAKFPRP

-603 SSDNIAITGSIG
+603 SSDNMAITGSIG
-615 EKDAGYAPESGYGS
+615 EKGAGYAPEYGLLDNTS
-629 LKNLVYSPKTTNWDG
+629 LVYSPKTTNWDG

-653 TTDDNTEKINGNKN
+653 TTNNDIIKTNGNNDN

-775 VSSGRVSAIL
+775 VSAGRVSAIL

-826 EVKLVVAAAGRKE
+826 EVKLVVAAAGRKD
-839 TTERRST
+839 TTARRST

-854 YHPIKDKETDTVV
+854 YNPIKDKETDTVV
-867 EDAYGMDMLNA
+867 EDAYGTDMLNA

-888 DTGTAEGNLA
+888 DTGTEEGALA
-898 KEAVVFLDRTTVDKN
+898 NGAVVFLDRTTVDES

-919 AEFRDYGPKNEV
+919 AEFKDYGPKNEV

-940 FEVTNS
+940 FKVTNS
-946 NVGYYVGLKAPKGN
+946 NVGYYVGLKAPEGN
-960 TKVRVTNNTDATSL
+960 TTVSVTNNTDATSL

-1001 ENKGNNLLS
+1001 ENKGDNLLS

-1149 PEPNEDQKPIDK
+1149 PKPNEEQKPVDK
-1161 IHSWLNKL
+1161 IHSWLDKL